1 MIDRRSLVE
10 VGVAMVLRDRFSN
23 EAGRISN
30 SFRTMMNDMNT
41 WNRGIQMSTSNAFE
55 FGKELVGGMAR
66 AYQYSAGV
74 YDQVFLASKMSGAN
88 AAQQA
93 RLMQVAKEV
102 NEVTPLTAADIASGE
117 KYLAMA
123 GNNVEQIERMIGP
136 AAKLA
141 SIFSMPLG
149 QKGGVAD
156 LVTNIMQTFNI
167 PSQNATQVVDQL
179 ATAVTSANI
188 SLTDLAQSFQ
198 YSGAEFRNA
207 KISMGDAAAAIGV
220 LGNQGIQ
227 ASSAGTA
234 LANMMRY
241 LTLSVTGQKKGGG
254 EMLKSLG
261 IDPKTLV
268 DASGNLLRLDKIISI
283 LGDKL
288 RGKRGIDISS
298 ALFNI
303 FGVRGT
309 RAASALLQDYWTGAN
324 KLTELMDKVAGA
336 SGTVENLT
344 QERLQTPAGIIEQF
358 KSNWE
363 NFIVTAGSTLAEVF
377 SPVLKLGSGILKII
391 NSMQETWA
399 GKFLVKVVAT
409 GAVVGTLYQGFK
421 FIQGT
426 IKMISTFQALA
437 TSETNGMAEGMVR
450 TNVQAS
456 ILEGHMRNISA
467 MMMRMTAMQM
477 APGKFFALPMGGT
490 IGKTRKGTV
499 VARDARGRFTS
510 MSTLAGA
517 GVGAAVGS
525 TVTKTA
531 GQQIAKKGARGFG
544 AAVGSTVTKTAGQQI
559 AKKGAMGFGARLLGG
574 RLLGFLGGPWGL
586 LASIAIPALIEVIGG
601 LTNSVDKNTAALTSE
616 ETKASIQ
623 DRNQQAFVDAVRSAI
638 RDGFKDSR
646 INISVDGNEAGD
658 FAPGGQQDF
667 TGISLGLN

>member
-1 MIDRRSLVE
+1 MINSRSLVE
-10 VGVAMVLRDRFSN
+10 VGVAMVLKDRFSN

-41 WNRGIQMSTSNAFE
+41 WNRGIQMSAANAFD
-55 FGKELVGGMAR
+55 FGKELVGGMAK

-102 NEVTPLTAADIASGE
+102 NEVTPLTAKDIASGE
-117 KYLAMA
+117 RYLAMA
-123 GNNVEQIERMIGP
+123 GNNVEQIEKMIGP

-141 SIFSMPLG
+141 SIFSMPVG
-149 QKGGVAD
+149 EKGGVAD
-156 LVTNIMQTFNI
+156 LMTNIMQTFNI

-179 ATAVTSANI
+179 ATAVNSANI

-207 KISMGDAAAAIGV
+207 KIIMGDAAAAIGV

-241 LTLSVTGQKKGGG
+241 LTLSVTGQKKAGST
-254 EMLKSLG
+254 MLKSLG
-261 IDPKTLV
+261 IDPASLV
-268 DASGNLLRLDKIISI
+268 DSQGNLLRLDKIITI

-288 RGKRGIDISS
+288 RGRRGIDISS

-309 RAASALLQDYWTGAN
+309 RAASALLQDYWSGTN
-324 KLTELMDKVAGA
+324 KLTELMDKVNSAK
-336 SGTVENLT
+336 GTVESLT

-363 NFIVTAGSTLAEVF
+363 NFVVTVGSTLAQVF
-377 SPVLKLGSGILKII
+377 NPLLKFGSGLFKII
-391 NSMQETWA
+391 NDIQETWA

-409 GAVVGTLYQGFK
+409 GALVGTLYQGFK
-421 FIQGT
+421 FISGT
-426 IKMISTFQALA
+426 IRMISTFQALA
-437 TSETNGMAEGMVR
+437 TAETEGMAAGMTK
-450 TNVQAS
+450 TNVQAT
-456 ILEGHMRNISA
+456 ILEGHLRNISA
-467 MMMRMTAMQM
+467 MMMRMTALQM

-490 IGKTRKGTV
+490 VGKTKKGTV
-499 VARDARGRFTS
+499 VARDSQGRFTS

-517 GVGAAVGS
+517 GAGAAVGS
-525 TVTKTA
+525 TVTRTA
-531 GQQIAKKGARGFG
+531 GQQVAKRGA
-544 AAVGSTVTKTAGQQI
+544 I
-559 AKKGAMGFGARLLGG
+559 GFGARLLGS
-574 RLLGFLGGPWGL
+574 RLLGFLGGPLGL
-586 LASIAIPALIEVIGG
+586 ALSIGIPLLIEVIGG
-601 LTNSVDKNTAALTSE
+601 LTNSVDKNTEALNSDDN
-616 ETKASIQ
+616 KASIQ
-623 DRNQQAFVDAVRSAI
+623 ERNQQAFVEAVRSAI

-646 INISVDGNEAGD
+646 INISVDGEPVGD
-658 FAPGGQQDF
+658 FAPGNSSDF
-667 TGISLGLN
+667 TGIALGIN

>member
-1 MIDRRSLVE
+1 MINSRSLVE
-10 VGVAMVLRDRFSN
+10 VGVAMVLKDRFSN

-41 WNRGIQMSTSNAFE
+41 WNRGIQMSAANAFD
-55 FGKELVGGMAR
+55 FGKELVGGMAK

-102 NEVTPLTAADIASGE
+102 NEVTPLTAKDIASGE
-117 KYLAMA
+117 RYLAMA
-123 GNNVEQIERMIGP
+123 GNNVEQIEKMIGP

-149 QKGGVAD
+149 EKGGVAD
-156 LVTNIMQTFNI
+156 LMTNIMQTFNI

-241 LTLSVTGQKKGGG
+241 LTLSVTGQKKAGST
-254 EMLKSLG
+254 MLKSLG
-261 IDPKTLV
+261 IDPASLV
-268 DASGNLLRLDKIISI
+268 DSQGNLLRLDKIITM

-288 RGKRGIDISS
+288 RGRRGIDISS

-309 RAASALLQDYWTGAN
+309 RAASALLQDYWSGTN
-324 KLTELMDKVAGA
+324 KLTELMDKVNSAK
-336 SGTVENLT
+336 GTVESLT

-363 NFIVTAGSTLAEVF
+363 NFVVTVGSTLAQVF
-377 SPVLKLGSGILKII
+377 NPLLKFGSGLLKII
-391 NSMQETWA
+391 NDIQETWA

-409 GAVVGTLYQGFK
+409 GALVGTLYQGFK
-421 FIQGT
+421 FISGT
-426 IKMISTFQALA
+426 IRMISTFQALA
-437 TSETNGMAEGMVR
+437 TAETEGMAAGMTK
-450 TNVQAS
+450 TNVQAT
-456 ILEGHMRNISA
+456 ILEGHLRNISA
-467 MMMRMTAMQM
+467 MMMRMTALQM

-490 IGKTRKGTV
+490 VGKTKKGTV
-499 VARDARGRFTS
+499 VARDLQGRFTT

-517 GVGAAVGS
+517 GAGAAVGS
-525 TVTKTA
+525 TVTRTA
-531 GQQIAKKGARGFG
+531 GQQVAKRGA
-544 AAVGSTVTKTAGQQI
+544 I
-559 AKKGAMGFGARLLGG
+559 GFGARLLGS
-574 RLLGFLGGPWGL
+574 RLLGFLGGPLGL
-586 LASIAIPALIEVIGG
+586 ALSIGIPLLIEVIGG
-601 LTNSVDKNTAALTSE
+601 LTSSVDKNTEALNSDDN
-616 ETKASIQ
+616 KASIQ
-623 DRNQQAFVDAVRSAI
+623 ERNQQAFVEAVRSAI

-646 INISVDGNEAGD
+646 INISVDGEPVGD
-658 FAPGGQQDF
+658 FAPGNSSDF
-667 TGISLGLN
+667 TGIALGIN

>member
-1 MIDRRSLVE
+1 MINSRSLVE
-10 VGVAMVLRDRFSN
+10 VGVAMVLKDRFSN

-41 WNRGIQMSTSNAFE
+41 WNRSIQMSAANAFD
-55 FGKELVGGMAR
+55 FGKELVGGMAK

-102 NEVTPLTAADIASGE
+102 NEVTPLTAKDIASGE
-117 KYLAMA
+117 RYLAMA
-123 GNNVEQIERMIGP
+123 GNNVEQIEKMIGP

-149 QKGGVAD
+149 EKGGVAD
-156 LVTNIMQTFNI
+156 LMTNIMQTFNI

-241 LTLSVTGQKKGGG
+241 LTLSVTGQKKAGST
-254 EMLKSLG
+254 MLKSLG
-261 IDPKTLV
+261 IDPASLV
-268 DASGNLLRLDKIISI
+268 DSQGNLLRLDKIITM

-288 RGKRGIDISS
+288 RGRRGIDISS

-309 RAASALLQDYWTGAN
+309 RAASALLQDYWSGTN
-324 KLTELMDKVAGA
+324 KLTELMDKVNSAK
-336 SGTVENLT
+336 GTVESLT

-363 NFIVTAGSTLAEVF
+363 NFVVTVGSTLAQVF
-377 SPVLKLGSGILKII
+377 NPLLKFGSGLLKII
-391 NSMQETWA
+391 NDIQETWA

-409 GAVVGTLYQGFK
+409 GALVGTLYQGFK
-421 FIQGT
+421 FISGT
-426 IKMISTFQALA
+426 IRMISTFQALA
-437 TSETNGMAEGMVR
+437 TAETEGMAAGMTK
-450 TNVQAS
+450 TNVQAT
-456 ILEGHMRNISA
+456 ILEGHLRNISA
-467 MMMRMTAMQM
+467 MMMRMTALQM

-490 IGKTRKGTV
+490 VGKTKKGTV
-499 VARDARGRFTS
+499 VARDSQGRFTS

-517 GVGAAVGS
+517 GAGAAVGS
-525 TVTKTA
+525 TVTRTA
-531 GQQIAKKGARGFG
+531 GQQVAKRGA
-544 AAVGSTVTKTAGQQI
+544 I
-559 AKKGAMGFGARLLGG
+559 GFGARLLGS
-574 RLLGFLGGPWGL
+574 RLLGFLGGPLGL
-586 LASIAIPALIEVIGG
+586 ALSIGIPLLIEVIGG
-601 LTNSVDKNTAALTSE
+601 LTNSVDKNTEALNSDDN
-616 ETKASIQ
+616 KASIQ
-623 DRNQQAFVDAVRSAI
+623 ERNQQAFVEAVRSAI

-646 INISVDGNEAGD
+646 INISVDGEPVGD
-658 FAPGGQQDF
+658 FAPGNSSDF
-667 TGISLGLN
+667 TGIALGIN

>member
-1 MIDRRSLVE
+1 MINSRSLVE
-10 VGVAMVLRDRFSN
+10 VGVAMVLKDRFSN

-41 WNRGIQMSTSNAFE
+41 WNRGIQMSAANAFD
-55 FGKELVGGMAR
+55 FGKELVGGMAK

-102 NEVTPLTAADIASGE
+102 NEVTPLTAKDIASGE
-117 KYLAMA
+117 RYLAMA
-123 GNNVEQIERMIGP
+123 GNNVEQIEKMIGP

-149 QKGGVAD
+149 EKGGVAD
-156 LVTNIMQTFNI
+156 LMTNIMQTFNI

-241 LTLSVTGQKKGGG
+241 LTLSVTGQKKAGST
-254 EMLKSLG
+254 MLKSLG
-261 IDPKTLV
+261 IDPASLV
-268 DASGNLLRLDKIISI
+268 DSQGNLLRLDKIITM

-288 RGKRGIDISS
+288 RGRRGIDISS

-309 RAASALLQDYWTGAN
+309 RAASALLQDYWSGTN
-324 KLTELMDKVAGA
+324 KLTELMDKVNSAK
-336 SGTVENLT
+336 GTVENLT

-363 NFIVTAGSTLAEVF
+363 NFIVTAGSTLAKVF
-377 SPVLKLGSGILKII
+377 NPLLKFGSGLLKII
-391 NSMQETWA
+391 NDIQETWA
-399 GKFLVKVVAT
+399 GKFLVKIVAT
-409 GAVVGTLYQGFK
+409 GALVGTIYQGFK
-421 FIQGT
+421 FISGT
-426 IKMISTFQALA
+426 IRMISTFQALA
-437 TSETNGMAEGMVR
+437 TAETEGMAAGMTK
-450 TNVQAS
+450 TNVQAT
-456 ILEGHMRNISA
+456 ILEGHLRNISA
-467 MMMRMTAMQM
+467 MMMRMTALQM

-490 IGKTRKGTV
+490 VGKTKKGTV
-499 VARDARGRFTS
+499 VARDSQGRFTT

-517 GVGAAVGS
+517 GAGAAVGS
-525 TVTKTA
+525 TVTRTA
-531 GQQIAKKGARGFG
+531 GQQVAKRGA
-544 AAVGSTVTKTAGQQI
+544 I
-559 AKKGAMGFGARLLGG
+559 GFGARLLGS
-574 RLLGFLGGPWGL
+574 RLLGFLGGPLGL
-586 LASIAIPALIEVIGG
+586 ALSIGIPLLIEVIGG
-601 LTNSVDKNTAALTSE
+601 LTNSVDKNTEALNSDDN
-616 ETKASIQ
+616 KASIQ
-623 DRNQQAFVDAVRSAI
+623 ERNQQAFVEAVRSAI

-646 INISVDGNEAGD
+646 INISVDGEPVGD
-658 FAPGGQQDF
+658 FAPGNSSDF
-667 TGISLGLN
+667 TGIALGIN

>member
-1 MIDRRSLVE
+1 
-10 VGVAMVLRDRFSN
+10 MVLKDRFSN

-41 WNRGIQMSTSNAFE
+41 WNRGIQMSAANAFD
-55 FGKELVGGMAR
+55 FGKELVGGMAK

-102 NEVTPLTAADIASGE
+102 NEVTPLTAKDIASGE
-117 KYLAMA
+117 RYLAMA
-123 GNNVEQIERMIGP
+123 GNNVEQIEKMIGP

-149 QKGGVAD
+149 EKGGVAD
-156 LVTNIMQTFNI
+156 LMTNIMQTFNI

-241 LTLSVTGQKKGGG
+241 LTLSVTGQKKAGST
-254 EMLKSLG
+254 MLKSLG
-261 IDPKTLV
+261 IDPASLV
-268 DASGNLLRLDKIISI
+268 DSQGNLLRLDKIITM

-288 RGKRGIDISS
+288 RGRRGIDISS

-309 RAASALLQDYWTGAN
+309 RAASALLQDYWSGTN
-324 KLTELMDKVAGA
+324 KLTELMDKVNSAKD
-336 SGTVENLT
+336 TVESLT

-363 NFIVTAGSTLAEVF
+363 NFVVTVGSTLAQVF
-377 SPVLKLGSGILKII
+377 NPLLKFGSGLLKII
-391 NSMQETWA
+391 NDIQETWA

-409 GAVVGTLYQGFK
+409 GALVGTLYQGFK
-421 FIQGT
+421 FISGT
-426 IKMISTFQALA
+426 IRMISTFQALA
-437 TSETNGMAEGMVR
+437 TAETEGMAAGMTK
-450 TNVQAS
+450 TNVQAT
-456 ILEGHMRNISA
+456 ILEGHLRNISA
-467 MMMRMTAMQM
+467 MMMRMTALQM

-490 IGKTRKGTV
+490 VGKTKKGTV
-499 VARDARGRFTS
+499 VARDSQGRFTS

-517 GVGAAVGS
+517 GAGAAVGS
-525 TVTKTA
+525 TVTRTA
-531 GQQIAKKGARGFG
+531 GQQVAKRGA
-544 AAVGSTVTKTAGQQI
+544 I
-559 AKKGAMGFGARLLGG
+559 GFGARLLGS
-574 RLLGFLGGPWGL
+574 RLLGFLGGPLGL
-586 LASIAIPALIEVIGG
+586 ALSIGIPLLIEVIGG
-601 LTNSVDKNTAALTSE
+601 LTNSVDRNTEALNSDDN
-616 ETKASIQ
+616 KASIQ
-623 DRNQQAFVDAVRSAI
+623 ERNQQAFVEAVRSAI

-646 INISVDGNEAGD
+646 INISVDGEPVGD
-658 FAPGGQQDF
+658 FAPGNSSDF
-667 TGISLGLN
+667 TGIALGIN

>member
-1 MIDRRSLVE
+1 MINSRSLVE
-10 VGVAMVLRDRFSN
+10 VGVAMVLKDRFSN

-41 WNRGIQMSTSNAFE
+41 WNRGIQMSAANAFD
-55 FGKELVGGMAR
+55 FGKELVGGMAK

-102 NEVTPLTAADIASGE
+102 NEVTPLTAKDIASGE
-117 KYLAMA
+117 RYLAMA
-123 GNNVEQIERMIGP
+123 GNNVEQIEKMIGP

-149 QKGGVAD
+149 EKGGVAD
-156 LVTNIMQTFNI
+156 LMTNIMQTFNI

-241 LTLSVTGQKKGGG
+241 LTLSVTGQKKAGST
-254 EMLKSLG
+254 MLKSLG
-261 IDPKTLV
+261 IDPASLV
-268 DASGNLLRLDKIISI
+268 DSQGNLLRLDKIITM

-288 RGKRGIDISS
+288 RGRRGIDISS

-309 RAASALLQDYWTGAN
+309 RAASALLQDYWSGTN
-324 KLTELMDKVAGA
+324 KLTELMDKVNSAK
-336 SGTVENLT
+336 GTVESLT
-344 QERLQTPAGIIEQF
+344 QERLQTPAGIIERF

-363 NFIVTAGSTLAEVF
+363 NFVVTVGSTLAQVF
-377 SPVLKLGSGILKII
+377 NPLLKFGSGLLKII
-391 NSMQETWA
+391 NDIQETWA

-409 GAVVGTLYQGFK
+409 GALVGTIYQGFK
-421 FIQGT
+421 FISGT
-426 IKMISTFQALA
+426 IRMISTFQALA
-437 TSETNGMAEGMVR
+437 TAETEGMAAGMTK
-450 TNVQAS
+450 TNVQAT
-456 ILEGHMRNISA
+456 ILEGHLRNISA
-467 MMMRMTAMQM
+467 MMMRMTALQM

-490 IGKTRKGTV
+490 VGKTKKGTV
-499 VARDARGRFTS
+499 VARDSQGRFTS

-517 GVGAAVGS
+517 GAGAAVGS
-525 TVTKTA
+525 TVTRTA
-531 GQQIAKKGARGFG
+531 GQQVAKRGA
-544 AAVGSTVTKTAGQQI
+544 I
-559 AKKGAMGFGARLLGG
+559 GFGARLLGS
-574 RLLGFLGGPWGL
+574 RLLGFLGGPLGL
-586 LASIAIPALIEVIGG
+586 ALSIGIPLLIEVIGG
-601 LTNSVDKNTAALTSE
+601 LTNSVDKNTEALNSDDN
-616 ETKASIQ
+616 KASIQ
-623 DRNQQAFVDAVRSAI
+623 ERNQQAFVEAVRSAI

-646 INISVDGNEAGD
+646 INISVDGEPVGD
-658 FAPGGQQDF
+658 FAPGNSSDF
-667 TGISLGLN
+667 TGIALGIN

>member
-1 MIDRRSLVE
+1 MINSRSLVE
-10 VGVAMVLRDRFSN
+10 VGVAMVLKDRFSN

-41 WNRGIQMSTSNAFE
+41 WNRGIQMSAANAFD
-55 FGKELVGGMAR
+55 FGKELVGGMAK

-102 NEVTPLTAADIASGE
+102 NEVTPLTAKDIASGE
-117 KYLAMA
+117 RYLAMA
-123 GNNVEQIERMIGP
+123 GNNVEQIEKMVGP

-149 QKGGVAD
+149 EKGGVAD
-156 LVTNIMQTFNI
+156 LMTNIMQTFNI

-241 LTLSVTGQKKGGG
+241 LTLSVTGQKKAGST
-254 EMLKSLG
+254 MLKSLG
-261 IDPKTLV
+261 IDPASLV
-268 DASGNLLRLDKIISI
+268 DSQGNLLRLDKIITM

-288 RGKRGIDISS
+288 RGRRGIDISS

-309 RAASALLQDYWTGAN
+309 RAASALLQDYWSGTN
-324 KLTELMDKVAGA
+324 KLTELMDKVNSAK
-336 SGTVENLT
+336 GTVESLT

-363 NFIVTAGSTLAEVF
+363 NFVVTVGSTLAQVF
-377 SPVLKLGSGILKII
+377 NPLLKFGSGLLKII
-391 NSMQETWA
+391 NDIQETWA

-409 GAVVGTLYQGFK
+409 GALVGTLYQGFK
-421 FIQGT
+421 FISGT
-426 IKMISTFQALA
+426 IRMISTFQALA
-437 TSETNGMAEGMVR
+437 TAETEGMAAGMTK
-450 TNVQAS
+450 TNVQAT
-456 ILEGHMRNISA
+456 ILEGHLRNISA
-467 MMMRMTAMQM
+467 MMMRMTALQM

-490 IGKTRKGTV
+490 VGKTKKGTV
-499 VARDARGRFTS
+499 VARDSQGRFTS

-517 GVGAAVGS
+517 GAGAAVGS
-525 TVTKTA
+525 TVTRTA
-531 GQQIAKKGARGFG
+531 GQQVAKRGA
-544 AAVGSTVTKTAGQQI
+544 I
-559 AKKGAMGFGARLLGG
+559 GFGARLLGS
-574 RLLGFLGGPWGL
+574 RLLGFLGGPLGL
-586 LASIAIPALIEVIGG
+586 ALSIGIPLLIEVIGS
-601 LTNSVDKNTAALTSE
+601 LTSSVDKNTEALNSDDN
-616 ETKASIQ
+616 KASIQ
-623 DRNQQAFVDAVRSAI
+623 ERNQQAFVEAVRSAI

-646 INISVDGNEAGD
+646 INISVDGEPVGD
-658 FAPGGQQDF
+658 FAPGNSSDF
-667 TGISLGLN
+667 TGIALGIN

>member
-117 KYLAMA
+117 RYLAMA

-149 QKGGVAD
+149 GKGGVAD
-156 LVTNIMQTFNI
+156 LMTNIMQTFNI

-241 LTLSVTGQKKGGG
+241 LTLSVTGQKRGGS

-261 IDPKTLV
+261 IDPASLV
-268 DASGNLLRLDKIISI
+268 DASGNLLRLDKIITI

-324 KLTELMDKVAGA
+324 KLTELMDKVGAA

-344 QERLQTPAGIIEQF
+344 QERLQQTPAGIIEQF

-377 SPVLKLGSGILKII
+377 NPVLKLGSRILGII

-409 GAVVGTLYQGFK
+409 GAVIGTIYQGFK

-426 IKMISTFQALA
+426 IRMISTFQALA
-437 TSETNGMAEGMVR
+437 TTETNGMAEGMAR

-531 GQQIAKKGARGFG
+531 GQQIAKKGA
-544 AAVGSTVTKTAGQQI
+544 
-559 AKKGAMGFGARLLGG
+559 MGFGARLLGG
-574 RLLGFLGGPWGL
+574 RLLGFSGGPWGL

>member
-1 MIDRRSLVE
+1 MINSRSLVE
-10 VGVAMVLRDRFSN
+10 VGVAMVLKDRFSN

-41 WNRGIQMSTSNAFE
+41 WNRGIQMSAANAFD
-55 FGKELVGGMAR
+55 FGKELVGGMAK

-88 AAQQA
+88 AAQQV

-102 NEVTPLTAADIASGE
+102 NEVLPLTAKDIASGE

-123 GNNVEQIERMIGP
+123 GNNVEQIEKMIGP

-149 QKGGVAD
+149 EKGGVAD
-156 LVTNIMQTFNI
+156 LMTNIMQTFNI

-241 LTLSVTGQKKGGG
+241 LTLSVTGQKKAGST
-254 EMLKSLG
+254 MLKSLG
-261 IDPKTLV
+261 IDPASLV
-268 DASGNLLRLDKIISI
+268 DSQGNLLRLDKIITM

-288 RGKRGIDISS
+288 RGRRGIDISS

-309 RAASALLQDYWTGAN
+309 RAASALLQDYWSGTN
-324 KLTELMDKVAGA
+324 KLTELMDKVNSAK
-336 SGTVENLT
+336 GTVESLT

-363 NFIVTAGSTLAEVF
+363 NFVVTVGSTLAQVF
-377 SPVLKLGSGILKII
+377 NPLLKFGSGLLKII
-391 NSMQETWA
+391 NDIQETWA

-409 GAVVGTLYQGFK
+409 GALVGTLYQGFK
-421 FIQGT
+421 FISGT
-426 IKMISTFQALA
+426 IRMISTFQALA
-437 TSETNGMAEGMVR
+437 TAETEGMAAGMTK
-450 TNVQAS
+450 TNVQAT
-456 ILEGHMRNISA
+456 ILEGHLRNISA
-467 MMMRMTAMQM
+467 MMMRMTALQM

-490 IGKTRKGTV
+490 VGKTKKGTV
-499 VARDARGRFTS
+499 VARDSQGRFTS

-517 GVGAAVGS
+517 GAGAAVGS
-525 TVTKTA
+525 TVTRTA
-531 GQQIAKKGARGFG
+531 GQQVAKRGA
-544 AAVGSTVTKTAGQQI
+544 I
-559 AKKGAMGFGARLLGG
+559 GFGARLLGS
-574 RLLGFLGGPWGL
+574 RLLGFLGGPLGL
-586 LASIAIPALIEVIGG
+586 ALSIGIPLLIEVIGG
-601 LTNSVDKNTAALTSE
+601 LTNSVDKNTEALNSDDN
-616 ETKASIQ
+616 KASIQ
-623 DRNQQAFVDAVRSAI
+623 ERNQQAFVEAVRSAI

-646 INISVDGNEAGD
+646 INISVDGEPVGD
-658 FAPGGQQDF
+658 FAPGNSSDF
-667 TGISLGLN
+667 TGIALGIN

>member
-1 MIDRRSLVE
+1 MINSRSLVE
-10 VGVAMVLRDRFSN
+10 VGVAMVLKDRFSN

-41 WNRGIQMSTSNAFE
+41 WNRGIQMSAANAFD
-55 FGKELVGGMAR
+55 FGKELVGGMAK

-102 NEVTPLTAADIASGE
+102 NEVTPLTAKDIASGE
-117 KYLAMA
+117 RYLAMA
-123 GNNVEQIERMIGP
+123 GNNVEQIEKMIGP

-149 QKGGVAD
+149 EKGGVAD
-156 LVTNIMQTFNI
+156 LMTNIMQTFNI

-241 LTLSVTGQKKGGG
+241 LTLSVTGQKKAGST
-254 EMLKSLG
+254 MLKSLG
-261 IDPKTLV
+261 IDPASLV
-268 DASGNLLRLDKIISI
+268 DSQGNLLRLDKIITM

-288 RGKRGIDISS
+288 RGRRGIDISS

-309 RAASALLQDYWTGAN
+309 RAASALLQDYWSGTN
-324 KLTELMDKVAGA
+324 KLTELMNKVNSAK
-336 SGTVENLT
+336 GTVESLT

-363 NFIVTAGSTLAEVF
+363 NFVVTVGSTLAQVF
-377 SPVLKLGSGILKII
+377 NPLLKFGSGLFKII
-391 NSMQETWA
+391 NDIQETWA

-409 GAVVGTLYQGFK
+409 GALVGTLYQGFK
-421 FIQGT
+421 FISGT
-426 IKMISTFQALA
+426 IRMISTFQALA
-437 TSETNGMAEGMVR
+437 TAETEGMAAGMTK
-450 TNVQAS
+450 TNVQAT
-456 ILEGHMRNISA
+456 ILEGHLRNISA
-467 MMMRMTAMQM
+467 MMMRMTALQM

-490 IGKTRKGTV
+490 VGKTKKGTV
-499 VARDARGRFTS
+499 VARDSQGRFTS

-517 GVGAAVGS
+517 GAGAAVGS
-525 TVTKTA
+525 TVTRTA
-531 GQQIAKKGARGFG
+531 GQQVAKRGA
-544 AAVGSTVTKTAGQQI
+544 I
-559 AKKGAMGFGARLLGG
+559 GFGARLLGS
-574 RLLGFLGGPWGL
+574 RLLGFLGGPLGL
-586 LASIAIPALIEVIGG
+586 ALSIGIPLLIEVIGG
-601 LTNSVDKNTAALTSE
+601 LTNSVDKNTEALNSDDN
-616 ETKASIQ
+616 KASIQ
-623 DRNQQAFVDAVRSAI
+623 ERNQQAFVEAVRSAI

-646 INISVDGNEAGD
+646 INISVDGEPVGD
-658 FAPGGQQDF
+658 FAPGNSSDF
-667 TGISLGLN
+667 TGIALGIN

>member
-117 KYLAMA
+117 RYLAMA

-156 LVTNIMQTFNI
+156 LMTNIMQTFNI

-336 SGTVENLT
+336 NGTVENLT
-344 QERLQTPAGIIEQF
+344 QERLKTPAGIIEQF

-377 SPVLKLGSGILKII
+377 SPILKLGSGILKII

-437 TSETNGMAEGMVR
+437 TSETKGMAEGMVR

-456 ILEGHMRNISA
+456 ILEGHLRNISA
-467 MMMRMTAMQM
+467 MMMKMTAMQM
-477 APGKFFALPMGGT
+477 APGKFFALPMGGV
-490 IGKTRKGTV
+490 IGKTRKGIV
-499 VARDARGRFTS
+499 VARDARRFTS

-525 TVTKTA
+525 N
-531 GQQIAKKGARGFG
+531 I
-544 AAVGSTVTKTAGQQI
+544 TKTAGQQI

-586 LASIAIPALIEVIGG
+586 LASIVIPALIEVIGG
-601 LTNSVDKNTAALTSE
+601 LTSSVDNNTAALNSE
-616 ETKASIQ
+616 KTKASIQ
-623 DRNQQAFVDAVRSAI
+623 DRNQQAFIDAVRGAI
-638 RDGFKDSR
+638 RDGFNDSR

>member
-1 MIDRRSLVE
+1 MINSRSLVE
-10 VGVAMVLRDRFSN
+10 VGVAMVLKDRFSN

-41 WNRGIQMSTSNAFE
+41 WNRGIQMSAANAFD
-55 FGKELVGGMAR
+55 FGKELVGGMAK

-74 YDQVFLASKMSGAN
+74 YDQVFLASKVSGAN

-102 NEVTPLTAADIASGE
+102 NEVTPLTAKDIASGE
-117 KYLAMA
+117 RYLAMA
-123 GNNVEQIERMIGP
+123 GNNVEQIENMIGP

-149 QKGGVAD
+149 EKGGVAD
-156 LVTNIMQTFNI
+156 LMTNIMQTFNI

-179 ATAVTSANI
+179 ATAVNSANI

-207 KISMGDAAAAIGV
+207 KISIGDAAAAIGV

-241 LTLSVTGQKKGGG
+241 LTLSVTGQKKAGST
-254 EMLKSLG
+254 MLKSLG
-261 IDPKTLV
+261 IDPASLV
-268 DASGNLLRLDKIISI
+268 DSQGNLLRLDKIITM

-288 RGKRGIDISS
+288 RGRRGIDISS

-309 RAASALLQDYWTGAN
+309 RAASALLQDYWSGTN
-324 KLTELMDKVAGA
+324 KLTKLMDKVNSAK
-336 SGTVENLT
+336 GTVESLA

-363 NFIVTAGSTLAEVF
+363 NFVVTVGSTLAQVF
-377 SPVLKLGSGILKII
+377 NPLLKFGSGLLKII
-391 NSMQETWA
+391 NDIQETWA

-409 GAVVGTLYQGFK
+409 GALVGTLYQGFK
-421 FIQGT
+421 FISGT
-426 IKMISTFQALA
+426 IRMISTFQALA
-437 TSETNGMAEGMVR
+437 TAETEGMAAGMTK
-450 TNVQAS
+450 TNVQAT
-456 ILEGHMRNISA
+456 ILEGHLRNISA
-467 MMMRMTAMQM
+467 MMMRMTALQM

-499 VARDARGRFTS
+499 VARDSQGRFTS

-517 GVGAAVGS
+517 GV
-525 TVTKTA
+525 
-531 GQQIAKKGARGFG
+531 G

>member
-1 MIDRRSLVE
+1 MINSRSLVE
-10 VGVAMVLRDRFSN
+10 VGVAMVLKDRFSN

-41 WNRGIQMSTSNAFE
+41 WNRGIQMSAANAFD
-55 FGKELVGGMAR
+55 FGKELVGGMAK

-88 AAQQA
+88 AAQQV

-102 NEVTPLTAADIASGE
+102 NEVLPLTAKDIASGE

-123 GNNVEQIERMIGP
+123 GNNVEQIEKMIGP

-149 QKGGVAD
+149 EKGGVAD
-156 LVTNIMQTFNI
+156 LMTNIMQTFNI

-241 LTLSVTGQKKGGG
+241 LTLSVTGQKKAGST
-254 EMLKSLG
+254 MLKSLG
-261 IDPKTLV
+261 IDPASLV
-268 DASGNLLRLDKIISI
+268 DSQGNLLRLDKIITM

-288 RGKRGIDISS
+288 RGRRGIDISS

-309 RAASALLQDYWTGAN
+309 RAASALLQDYWSGTN
-324 KLTELMDKVAGA
+324 KLTELMDKVNSAK
-336 SGTVENLT
+336 GTVESLT

-363 NFIVTAGSTLAEVF
+363 NFVVTVGSTLAQVF
-377 SPVLKLGSGILKII
+377 NPLLKFGSGLFKII
-391 NSMQETWA
+391 NGIQETWA

-409 GAVVGTLYQGFK
+409 GALVGTLYQGFK
-421 FIQGT
+421 FISGT
-426 IKMISTFQALA
+426 IRMISTFQALA
-437 TSETNGMAEGMVR
+437 TAETEGMAAGMTK
-450 TNVQAS
+450 TNVQAT
-456 ILEGHMRNISA
+456 ILEGHLRNISA
-467 MMMRMTAMQM
+467 MMMRMTALQM

-490 IGKTRKGTV
+490 VGKTKKGTV
-499 VARDARGRFTS
+499 VARDSQGRFTS

-517 GVGAAVGS
+517 GAGAAVGS
-525 TVTKTA
+525 TVTRTA
-531 GQQIAKKGARGFG
+531 GQQVAKRGA
-544 AAVGSTVTKTAGQQI
+544 I
-559 AKKGAMGFGARLLGG
+559 GFGARLLGS
-574 RLLGFLGGPWGL
+574 RLLGFLGGPLGL
-586 LASIAIPALIEVIGG
+586 ALSIGIPLLIEVIGS
-601 LTNSVDKNTAALTSE
+601 LTSSVDKNTEALNSDDN
-616 ETKASIQ
+616 KASIQ
-623 DRNQQAFVDAVRSAI
+623 ERNQQAFVEAVRSAI

-646 INISVDGNEAGD
+646 INISVDGEPVGD
-658 FAPGGQQDF
+658 FAPGNSSDF
-667 TGISLGLN
+667 TGIALGIN

>member
-1 MIDRRSLVE
+1 MINSRSLVE
-10 VGVAMVLRDRFSN
+10 VGVAMVLKDRFSN

-41 WNRGIQMSTSNAFE
+41 WNRGIQMSAANAFD
-55 FGKELVGGMAR
+55 FGKELVGGMAK

-102 NEVTPLTAADIASGE
+102 NEVTPITAKDIASGE
-117 KYLAMA
+117 RYLAMA
-123 GNNVEQIERMIGP
+123 GNNVEQIEKMIGP

-149 QKGGVAD
+149 EKGGVAD
-156 LVTNIMQTFNI
+156 LMTNIMQTFNI

-241 LTLSVTGQKKGGG
+241 LTLSVTGQKKAGST
-254 EMLKSLG
+254 MLKSLG
-261 IDPKTLV
+261 IDPASLV
-268 DASGNLLRLDKIISI
+268 DSQGNLLRLDKIITM

-288 RGKRGIDISS
+288 RGRRGIDISS

-309 RAASALLQDYWTGAN
+309 RAASALLQDYWSGTN
-324 KLTELMDKVAGA
+324 KLAELMDKVNSAK
-336 SGTVENLT
+336 GTVESLT

-363 NFIVTAGSTLAEVF
+363 NFVVTVGSTLAQVF
-377 SPVLKLGSGILKII
+377 NPLLKFGSGLLKII
-391 NSMQETWA
+391 NDIQETWA

-409 GAVVGTLYQGFK
+409 GALVGTLYQGFK
-421 FIQGT
+421 FISGT
-426 IKMISTFQALA
+426 IRMISTFQALA
-437 TSETNGMAEGMVR
+437 TAETEGMAAGMTK
-450 TNVQAS
+450 TNVQAT
-456 ILEGHMRNISA
+456 ILEGHLRNISA
-467 MMMRMTAMQM
+467 MMMRITALQM

-490 IGKTRKGTV
+490 VGKTKKGTV
-499 VARDARGRFTS
+499 VARDSQGRFTT

-517 GVGAAVGS
+517 GAGAAVGS
-525 TVTKTA
+525 TVTRTA
-531 GQQIAKKGARGFG
+531 GQQ
-544 AAVGSTVTKTAGQQI
+544 VTKR
-559 AKKGAMGFGARLLGG
+559 GAIGFGARLLGS
-574 RLLGFLGGPWGL
+574 RLLGFLGGPLGL
-586 LASIAIPALIEVIGG
+586 ALSIGIPLLIEVIGG
-601 LTNSVDKNTAALTSE
+601 LTSSVDKNTEALNSDDN
-616 ETKASIQ
+616 KASIQ
-623 DRNQQAFVDAVRSAI
+623 ERNQQAFVEAVRSAI

-646 INISVDGNEAGD
+646 INISVDGEPVGD
-658 FAPGGQQDF
+658 FAPGNSSDF
-667 TGISLGLN
+667 TGIALGIN

>member
-1 MIDRRSLVE
+1 MINSRSLVE
-10 VGVAMVLRDRFSN
+10 VGVAMVLKDRFSN

-41 WNRGIQMSTSNAFE
+41 WNRGIQMSAANAFD
-55 FGKELVGGMAR
+55 FGKELVGGMAK

-102 NEVTPLTAADIASGE
+102 NEVTPLTAKDIASGE
-117 KYLAMA
+117 RYLAMA
-123 GNNVEQIERMIGP
+123 GNNVEQIEKMIGP

-149 QKGGVAD
+149 EKGGVAD
-156 LVTNIMQTFNI
+156 LMTNIMQTFNI

-241 LTLSVTGQKKGGG
+241 LTLSVTGQKKTGST
-254 EMLKSLG
+254 MLKSLG
-261 IDPKTLV
+261 IDPASLV
-268 DASGNLLRLDKIISI
+268 DSQGNLLRLDKIITM

-288 RGKRGIDISS
+288 RGRRGIDISS

-309 RAASALLQDYWTGAN
+309 RAASALLQDYWSGTN
-324 KLTELMDKVAGA
+324 KLTELMDKVNSAK
-336 SGTVENLT
+336 GTVESLT

-363 NFIVTAGSTLAEVF
+363 NFVVTVGSTLTQVF
-377 SPVLKLGSGILKII
+377 NPLLKFGSGLLKII
-391 NSMQETWA
+391 NDIQETWA

-409 GAVVGTLYQGFK
+409 GALVGTLYQGFK
-421 FIQGT
+421 FISGT
-426 IKMISTFQALA
+426 IRMISTFQALA
-437 TSETNGMAEGMVR
+437 TAETEGMAAGMTK
-450 TNVQAS
+450 TNVQAT
-456 ILEGHMRNISA
+456 ILEGHLRNISA
-467 MMMRMTAMQM
+467 MMMRMTALQM

-490 IGKTRKGTV
+490 VGKTKKGTV
-499 VARDARGRFTS
+499 VARDSQGRFTS

-517 GVGAAVGS
+517 GAGAAVGS
-525 TVTKTA
+525 TVTRTA
-531 GQQIAKKGARGFG
+531 GQQVAKRGA
-544 AAVGSTVTKTAGQQI
+544 I
-559 AKKGAMGFGARLLGG
+559 GFGARLLGS
-574 RLLGFLGGPWGL
+574 RLLGFLGGPLGL
-586 LASIAIPALIEVIGG
+586 ALSIGIPLLIEVIGG
-601 LTNSVDKNTAALTSE
+601 LTNSVDKNTEALNSDDN
-616 ETKASIQ
+616 KASIQ
-623 DRNQQAFVDAVRSAI
+623 ERNQQAFVEAVRSAI

-646 INISVDGNEAGD
+646 INISVDGEPVGD
-658 FAPGGQQDF
+658 FAPGNSSDF
-667 TGISLGLN
+667 TGIALGIN

>member
-1 MIDRRSLVE
+1 MINSRSLVE
-10 VGVAMVLRDRFSN
+10 VGVAMVLKDRFSN

-41 WNRGIQMSTSNAFE
+41 WNRGIQMSAANAFD
-55 FGKELVGGMAR
+55 FGKELVGGMAK

-102 NEVTPLTAADIASGE
+102 NEVTPLTAKDIASGE
-117 KYLAMA
+117 RYLAMA
-123 GNNVEQIERMIGP
+123 GNNVEQIEKMIGP

-149 QKGGVAD
+149 EKGGVAD
-156 LVTNIMQTFNI
+156 LMTNIMQTFNI

-241 LTLSVTGQKKGGG
+241 LTLSVTGQKKAGST
-254 EMLKSLG
+254 MLKSLG
-261 IDPKTLV
+261 IDPASLV
-268 DASGNLLRLDKIISI
+268 DSQGNLLRLDKIITM

-288 RGKRGIDISS
+288 RGRRGIDVSS

-309 RAASALLQDYWTGAN
+309 RAASALLQDYWSGTN
-324 KLTELMDKVAGA
+324 KLTELMDKVNSAK
-336 SGTVENLT
+336 GTVESLT

-363 NFIVTAGSTLAEVF
+363 NFVVTVGSTLAQVF
-377 SPVLKLGSGILKII
+377 NPLLKFGSGLLKII
-391 NSMQETWA
+391 NDIQETWA

-409 GAVVGTLYQGFK
+409 GALVGTLYQGFK
-421 FIQGT
+421 FISGT
-426 IKMISTFQALA
+426 IRMISTFQALA
-437 TSETNGMAEGMVR
+437 TAETEGMAAGMTK
-450 TNVQAS
+450 TNVQAT
-456 ILEGHMRNISA
+456 ILEGHLRNISA
-467 MMMRMTAMQM
+467 MMMRMTALQM

-490 IGKTRKGTV
+490 VGKTKKGTV
-499 VARDARGRFTS
+499 VARDSQGRFTT

-517 GVGAAVGS
+517 GAGAAVGS
-525 TVTKTA
+525 TVTRTA
-531 GQQIAKKGARGFG
+531 GQQVAKRGA
-544 AAVGSTVTKTAGQQI
+544 I
-559 AKKGAMGFGARLLGG
+559 GFGARLLGS
-574 RLLGFLGGPWGL
+574 RLLGFLGGPLGL
-586 LASIAIPALIEVIGG
+586 ALSIGIPLLIEVIGG
-601 LTNSVDKNTAALTSE
+601 LTNSVDKNTEALNSDDN
-616 ETKASIQ
+616 KASIQ
-623 DRNQQAFVDAVRSAI
+623 ERNQQAFVEAVRSAI
-638 RDGFKDSR
+638 REGFKDSR
-646 INISVDGNEAGD
+646 INISVDGEPVGD
-658 FAPGGQQDF
+658 FAPGNSSDF
-667 TGISLGLN
+667 TGIALGIN

>member
-117 KYLAMA
+117 RYLAMA

-149 QKGGVAD
+149 GKGGVAD
-156 LVTNIMQTFNI
+156 LMTNIMQTFNI
-167 PSQNATQVVDQL
+167 PLQNATQVVDQL

-234 LANMMRY
+234 LANMIRY
-241 LTLSVTGQKKGGG
+241 LQLSLADQKKKGFSA
-254 EMLKSLG
+254 LTSLG
-261 IDPKTLV
+261 LSPQDFF
-268 DASGNLLRLDKIISI
+268 DAEGNLIRLDKVYRKF
-283 LGDKL
+283 GE
-288 RGKRGIDISS
+288 
-298 ALFNI
+298 ALMNKPLLERTKAFYNI

-309 RAASALLQDYWTGAN
+309 RDISNQIRNMMAGSDKMTKILEQYDKNSGIVEQV
-324 KLTELMDKVAGA
+324 TE
-336 SGTVENLT
+336 
-344 QERLQTPAGIIEQF
+344 ERLKTPQGIIEAF
-358 KSNWE
+358 KSNFE
-363 NFIVTAGSTLAEVF
+363 NLVVNIGSTLADVF
-377 SPVLKLGSGILKII
+377 NPILTVFTKISQWVQGI
-391 NSMQETWA
+391 A
-399 GKFLVKVVAT
+399 
-409 GAVVGTLYQGFK
+409 
-421 FIQGT
+421 
-426 IKMISTFQALA
+426 
-437 TSETNGMAEGMVR
+437 
-450 TNVQAS
+450 
-456 ILEGHMRNISA
+456 
-467 MMMRMTAMQM
+467 
-477 APGKFFALPMGGT
+477 GT
-490 IGKTRKGTV
+490 IGGQIVVKALAWGSITALVVNGYRYLAATGRMLSTYMQQTNTQSQATASGVSKSAAAAAVLETRLIHITQIMREQYYLQKAMAFGWTAGPRGGWYGPDGKRIRKFGIPGPTLGGLGGGTTKPPTPTAGPA
-499 VARDARGRFTS
+499 VARLG
-510 MSTLAGA
+510 M
-517 GVGAAVGS
+517 
-525 TVTKTA
+525 
-531 GQQIAKKGARGFG
+531 KGIF
-544 AAVGSTVTKTAGQQI
+544 
-559 AKKGAMGFGARLLGG
+559 G
-574 RLLGFLGGPWGL
+574 RLAGFLGGPWGM
-586 LASIAIPALIEVIGG
+586 AIGIALPLVADYLPRLIDS
-601 LTNSVDKNTAALTSE
+601 LNKNTDSNLSKETLTSDEYLTEKMARAIRAALLNDKPNGTVNI
-616 ETKASIQ
+616 TI
-623 DRNQQAFVDAVRSAI
+623 
-638 RDGFKDSR
+638 DGAPVG
-646 INISVDGNEAGD
+646 SV
-658 FAPGGQQDF
+658 APGE
-667 TGISLGLN
+667 TLGVNYATQIGLIP

>member
-1 MIDRRSLVE
+1 MINSRSLVE
-10 VGVAMVLRDRFSN
+10 VGVAMVLKDRFSN

-41 WNRGIQMSTSNAFE
+41 WNRGIQMSAANAFD
-55 FGKELVGGMAR
+55 FGKELVGGMAK

-102 NEVTPLTAADIASGE
+102 NEVTPLTAKDIASGE
-117 KYLAMA
+117 RYLAMA
-123 GNNVEQIERMIGP
+123 GNNVEQIEKMIGP

-141 SIFSMPLG
+141 SIFNMPLG
-149 QKGGVAD
+149 EKGGVAD
-156 LVTNIMQTFNI
+156 LMTNIMQNFNI

-207 KISMGDAAAAIGV
+207 KISMGDAAAAVGV

-241 LTLSVTGQKKGGG
+241 LTLSVTGQKKAGST
-254 EMLKSLG
+254 MLKSLG
-261 IDPKTLV
+261 IDPASLV
-268 DASGNLLRLDKIISI
+268 DSQGNLLRLDKIITI

-288 RGKRGIDISS
+288 RGRRGIDISS

-309 RAASALLQDYWTGAN
+309 RAASALLQDYWSGTN
-324 KLTELMDKVAGA
+324 KLTELMDKVNSAK
-336 SGTVENLT
+336 GTVESLT

-363 NFIVTAGSTLAEVF
+363 NFVVTVGSTLAQVF
-377 SPVLKLGSGILKII
+377 NPLLKFGSGLFKII
-391 NSMQETWA
+391 NDIQETWA

-409 GAVVGTLYQGFK
+409 GALVGTLYQGFK
-421 FIQGT
+421 FISGT
-426 IKMISTFQALA
+426 IRMISTFQALA
-437 TSETNGMAEGMVR
+437 TAETEGMAAGMTK
-450 TNVQAS
+450 TNVQAT
-456 ILEGHMRNISA
+456 ILEGHLRNISA
-467 MMMRMTAMQM
+467 MMMRMTALQM

-490 IGKTRKGTV
+490 VGKTKKGTV
-499 VARDARGRFTS
+499 VARDSQGRFTS

-517 GVGAAVGS
+517 GAGAAVGS
-525 TVTKTA
+525 TVTRTA
-531 GQQIAKKGARGFG
+531 GQQVAKRGA
-544 AAVGSTVTKTAGQQI
+544 I
-559 AKKGAMGFGARLLGG
+559 GFGARLLGS
-574 RLLGFLGGPWGL
+574 RLLGFLGGPLGL
-586 LASIAIPALIEVIGG
+586 ALSIGIPLLIEVIGS
-601 LTNSVDKNTAALTSE
+601 LTNSVDKNTEALNSDDN
-616 ETKASIQ
+616 KASIQ
-623 DRNQQAFVDAVRSAI
+623 ERNQQAFVEAVRSAI

-646 INISVDGNEAGD
+646 INISVDGEPVGD
-658 FAPGGQQDF
+658 FAPGNSSDF
-667 TGISLGLN
+667 TGIALGIN

>member
-1 MIDRRSLVE
+1 MINSRSLVE
-10 VGVAMVLRDRFSN
+10 VGVAMVLKDRFSN

-41 WNRGIQMSTSNAFE
+41 WNRGIQMSAANAFD
-55 FGKELVGGMAR
+55 FGKELVGGMAK

-102 NEVTPLTAADIASGE
+102 NEVTPLTAKDIASGE
-117 KYLAMA
+117 RYLAMA
-123 GNNVEQIERMIGP
+123 GNNVEQIEKMIGP

-149 QKGGVAD
+149 EKGGVAD
-156 LVTNIMQTFNI
+156 LMTNIMQTFNI

-179 ATAVTSANI
+179 ATAVNSANI

-241 LTLSVTGQKKGGG
+241 LTLSVTGQKKAGST
-254 EMLKSLG
+254 MLKSLG
-261 IDPKTLV
+261 IDPASLV
-268 DASGNLLRLDKIISI
+268 DSQGNLLRLDKIITM

-288 RGKRGIDISS
+288 RGRRGIDISS

-309 RAASALLQDYWTGAN
+309 RAASALLQDYWSGTN
-324 KLTELMDKVAGA
+324 KLTELMDKVNSAK
-336 SGTVENLT
+336 GTVESLA

-363 NFIVTAGSTLAEVF
+363 NFVVTVGSTLAQVF
-377 SPVLKLGSGILKII
+377 NPLLKFGSGLLKII
-391 NSMQETWA
+391 NDIQETWA

-409 GAVVGTLYQGFK
+409 GALVGTLYQGFK
-421 FIQGT
+421 FISGT
-426 IKMISTFQALA
+426 IRMISTFQALA
-437 TSETNGMAEGMVR
+437 TAETEGMAVGMTK
-450 TNVQAS
+450 TNVQAT
-456 ILEGHMRNISA
+456 ILEGHLRNISA
-467 MMMRMTAMQM
+467 MMMRMTALQM

-490 IGKTRKGTV
+490 VGKTKKGTV
-499 VARDARGRFTS
+499 VARDSQGRFTS

-517 GVGAAVGS
+517 GAGAAVGS
-525 TVTKTA
+525 TVTRTA
-531 GQQIAKKGARGFG
+531 GQQVAKRGA
-544 AAVGSTVTKTAGQQI
+544 I
-559 AKKGAMGFGARLLGG
+559 GFGARLLGS
-574 RLLGFLGGPWGL
+574 RLLGFLGGPLGL
-586 LASIAIPALIEVIGG
+586 ALSIGIPLLIEVIGG
-601 LTNSVDKNTAALTSE
+601 LTNSVDKNTEALNSDDN
-616 ETKASIQ
+616 KASIQ
-623 DRNQQAFVDAVRSAI
+623 ERNQQAFVEAVRSAI

-646 INISVDGNEAGD
+646 INISVDGEPVGD
-658 FAPGGQQDF
+658 FAPGNSSDF
-667 TGISLGLN
+667 TGIALGIN

>member
-1 MIDRRSLVE
+1 MINSRSLVE
-10 VGVAMVLRDRFSN
+10 VGVAMVLKDRFSN

-41 WNRGIQMSTSNAFE
+41 WNRGIQMSAANAFD
-55 FGKELVGGMAR
+55 FGKELVGGMAK

-88 AAQQA
+88 AAQQV

-102 NEVTPLTAADIASGE
+102 NEVLPLTAKDIASGE

-123 GNNVEQIERMIGP
+123 GNNVEQIEKMIGP

-149 QKGGVAD
+149 EKGGVAD
-156 LVTNIMQTFNI
+156 LMTNIMQTFNI

-241 LTLSVTGQKKGGG
+241 LTLSVTGQKKTGST
-254 EMLKSLG
+254 MLKSLG
-261 IDPKTLV
+261 IDPASLV
-268 DASGNLLRLDKIISI
+268 DSQGNLLRLDKIITM

-288 RGKRGIDISS
+288 RGRRGIDISS

-309 RAASALLQDYWTGAN
+309 RAASALLQDYWSGTN
-324 KLTELMDKVAGA
+324 KLTELMDKVNSAK
-336 SGTVENLT
+336 GTVESLT

-363 NFIVTAGSTLAEVF
+363 NFVVTVGSTLAQVF
-377 SPVLKLGSGILKII
+377 NPLLKFGSGLLKII
-391 NSMQETWA
+391 NDIQETWA

-409 GAVVGTLYQGFK
+409 GALVGTLYQGFK
-421 FIQGT
+421 FISGT
-426 IKMISTFQALA
+426 IRMISTFQALA
-437 TSETNGMAEGMVR
+437 TAETEGMAAGMTK
-450 TNVQAS
+450 TNVQAT
-456 ILEGHMRNISA
+456 ILEGHLRNISA
-467 MMMRMTAMQM
+467 MMMRMTALQM

-490 IGKTRKGTV
+490 VGKTKKGTV

-517 GVGAAVGS
+517 GV
-525 TVTKTA
+525 
-531 GQQIAKKGARGFG
+531 G

>member
-1 MIDRRSLVE
+1 MINSRSLVE
-10 VGVAMVLRDRFSN
+10 VGVAMVLKDRFSN

-41 WNRGIQMSTSNAFE
+41 WNRGIQMSAANAFD
-55 FGKELVGGMAR
+55 FGKELVGGMAK

-88 AAQQA
+88 AAQQV

-102 NEVTPLTAADIASGE
+102 NEVLPLTAKDIASGE

-123 GNNVEQIERMIGP
+123 GNNVEQIEKMIGP

-149 QKGGVAD
+149 EKGGVAD
-156 LVTNIMQTFNI
+156 LMTNIMQTFNI

-241 LTLSVTGQKKGGG
+241 LTLSVTGQKKAGST
-254 EMLKSLG
+254 MLKSLG
-261 IDPKTLV
+261 IDPASLV
-268 DASGNLLRLDKIISI
+268 DSQGNLLRLDKIITM

-288 RGKRGIDISS
+288 RGRRGIDISS

-309 RAASALLQDYWTGAN
+309 KAASALLQDYWSGTN
-324 KLTELMDKVAGA
+324 KLTELMDKVNSAK
-336 SGTVENLT
+336 GTVESLT

-363 NFIVTAGSTLAEVF
+363 NFVVTVGSTLAQVF
-377 SPVLKLGSGILKII
+377 NPLLKFGSGLFKII
-391 NSMQETWA
+391 NDIQETWA

-409 GAVVGTLYQGFK
+409 GALVGTLYQGFK
-421 FIQGT
+421 FISGT
-426 IKMISTFQALA
+426 IRMISTFQALA
-437 TSETNGMAEGMVR
+437 TAETEGMAAGMTK
-450 TNVQAS
+450 TNVQAT
-456 ILEGHMRNISA
+456 ILEGHLRNISA
-467 MMMRMTAMQM
+467 MMMRMTALQM

-490 IGKTRKGTV
+490 VGKTKKGTV
-499 VARDARGRFTS
+499 VARDSQGRFTS

-517 GVGAAVGS
+517 GAGAAVGS
-525 TVTKTA
+525 TVTRTA
-531 GQQIAKKGARGFG
+531 GQQVAKRGA
-544 AAVGSTVTKTAGQQI
+544 I
-559 AKKGAMGFGARLLGG
+559 GFGARLLGS
-574 RLLGFLGGPWGL
+574 RLLGFLGGPLGL
-586 LASIAIPALIEVIGG
+586 ALSIGIPLLIEVIGS
-601 LTNSVDKNTAALTSE
+601 LTSSVDKNTEALNSDDN
-616 ETKASIQ
+616 KASIQ
-623 DRNQQAFVDAVRSAI
+623 ERNQQAFVEAVRSAI

-646 INISVDGNEAGD
+646 INISVDGEPVGD
-658 FAPGGQQDF
+658 FAPGNSSDF
-667 TGISLGLN
+667 TGIALGIN

>member
-1 MIDRRSLVE
+1 MINSRSLVE
-10 VGVAMVLRDRFSN
+10 VGVAMVLKDRFSN

-41 WNRGIQMSTSNAFE
+41 WNRGIQMSAANAFD
-55 FGKELVGGMAR
+55 FGKELVGGMAK

-74 YDQVFLASKMSGAN
+74 YDQVFLASKISGAN

-102 NEVTPLTAADIASGE
+102 NEVTPLTAKDIASGE
-117 KYLAMA
+117 RYLAMA
-123 GNNVEQIERMIGP
+123 GNNVEQIEKMIGP

-149 QKGGVAD
+149 EKGGVAD
-156 LVTNIMQTFNI
+156 LMTNIMQTFNI

-179 ATAVTSANI
+179 ATAVNSANI

-241 LTLSVTGQKKGGG
+241 LTLSVTGQKKAGST
-254 EMLKSLG
+254 MLKSLG
-261 IDPKTLV
+261 IDP
-268 DASGNLLRLDKIISI
+268 ASLMDSQGNLLRLDKIITM

-288 RGKRGIDISS
+288 RGRRGIDISS

-309 RAASALLQDYWTGAN
+309 RAASALLQDYWSGTN
-324 KLTELMDKVAGA
+324 KLTELMDKVNSAK
-336 SGTVENLT
+336 GTVESLA
-344 QERLQTPAGIIEQF
+344 QERLQTSAGIIEQF

-363 NFIVTAGSTLAEVF
+363 NFVVTVGSTLAQVF
-377 SPVLKLGSGILKII
+377 NPLLKFGSGLLKII
-391 NSMQETWA
+391 NDIQETWA

-409 GAVVGTLYQGFK
+409 GALVGTLYQGFK
-421 FIQGT
+421 FISGT
-426 IKMISTFQALA
+426 IRMISTFQALA
-437 TSETNGMAEGMVR
+437 TAETEGMAAGMTK
-450 TNVQAS
+450 TNVQAT
-456 ILEGHMRNISA
+456 ILEGHLRNISA
-467 MMMRMTAMQM
+467 MMMRMTALQM

-490 IGKTRKGTV
+490 VGKTKKGTV
-499 VARDARGRFTS
+499 VARDSQGRFTS

-517 GVGAAVGS
+517 GAGAAVGS
-525 TVTKTA
+525 TVTRTA
-531 GQQIAKKGARGFG
+531 GQQVAKRGA
-544 AAVGSTVTKTAGQQI
+544 I
-559 AKKGAMGFGARLLGG
+559 GFGARLLGS
-574 RLLGFLGGPWGL
+574 RLLGFLGGPLGL
-586 LASIAIPALIEVIGG
+586 ALSIGIPLLIEVIGG
-601 LTNSVDKNTAALTSE
+601 LTNSVDKNTEALNSDDN
-616 ETKASIQ
+616 KASIQ
-623 DRNQQAFVDAVRSAI
+623 ERNQQAFVEAVRSAI

-646 INISVDGNEAGD
+646 INISVDGEPVGD
-658 FAPGGQQDF
+658 FAPGNSSDF
-667 TGISLGLN
+667 TGIALGIN

>member
-1 MIDRRSLVE
+1 
-10 VGVAMVLRDRFSN
+10 MVLKDRFSN

-41 WNRGIQMSTSNAFE
+41 WNRGIQMSAANAFD
-55 FGKELVGGMAR
+55 FGKELVGGMAK

-88 AAQQA
+88 AAQQV

-102 NEVTPLTAADIASGE
+102 NEVLPLTAKDIASGE

-123 GNNVEQIERMIGP
+123 GNNIEQIEKMIGP

-149 QKGGVAD
+149 EKGGVAD
-156 LVTNIMQTFNI
+156 LMTNIMQTFNI

-241 LTLSVTGQKKGGG
+241 LTLSVTGQKKAGST
-254 EMLKSLG
+254 MLKSLG
-261 IDPKTLV
+261 IDPASLV
-268 DASGNLLRLDKIISI
+268 DSQGNLLRLDKIITM

-288 RGKRGIDISS
+288 RGRRGIDISS

-309 RAASALLQDYWTGAN
+309 RAASALLQDYWSGTN
-324 KLTELMDKVAGA
+324 KLTELMDKVNSAK
-336 SGTVENLT
+336 GTVESLT

-363 NFIVTAGSTLAEVF
+363 NFVVTVGSTLAQVF
-377 SPVLKLGSGILKII
+377 NPLLKFGSGLLKII
-391 NSMQETWA
+391 NDIQETWA

-409 GAVVGTLYQGFK
+409 GALVGTLYQGFK
-421 FIQGT
+421 FISGT
-426 IKMISTFQALA
+426 IRMISTFQALA
-437 TSETNGMAEGMVR
+437 TAETEGMAAGMTK
-450 TNVQAS
+450 TNVQAT
-456 ILEGHMRNISA
+456 ILEGHLRNISA
-467 MMMRMTAMQM
+467 MMMRMTALQM

-490 IGKTRKGTV
+490 VGKTKKGTV
-499 VARDARGRFTS
+499 VARDSQGRFTS

-517 GVGAAVGS
+517 GAGAAVGS
-525 TVTKTA
+525 TVTRTA
-531 GQQIAKKGARGFG
+531 GQQVAKRGA
-544 AAVGSTVTKTAGQQI
+544 I
-559 AKKGAMGFGARLLGG
+559 GFGARLLGS
-574 RLLGFLGGPWGL
+574 RLLGFLGGPLGL
-586 LASIAIPALIEVIGG
+586 ALSIGIPLLIEVIGG
-601 LTNSVDKNTAALTSE
+601 LTNSVDKNTEALNSDDN
-616 ETKASIQ
+616 KASIQ
-623 DRNQQAFVDAVRSAI
+623 ERNQQAFVEAVRSAI

-646 INISVDGNEAGD
+646 INISVDGEPVGD
-658 FAPGGQQDF
+658 FAPGNSSDF
-667 TGISLGLN
+667 TGIALGIN

>member
-1 MIDRRSLVE
+1 MINSRSLVE
-10 VGVAMVLRDRFSN
+10 VGVAMVLKDRFSN

-41 WNRGIQMSTSNAFE
+41 WNRGIQMSAANAFD
-55 FGKELVGGMAR
+55 FGKELVGGMAK

-102 NEVTPLTAADIASGE
+102 NEVTPLTAKDIASGE
-117 KYLAMA
+117 RYLAMA
-123 GNNVEQIERMIGP
+123 GNNVEQIEKMIGP

-149 QKGGVAD
+149 EKGGVAD
-156 LVTNIMQTFNI
+156 LMTNIMQTFNI

-241 LTLSVTGQKKGGG
+241 LTLSVTGQKKAGST
-254 EMLKSLG
+254 MLKSLG
-261 IDPKTLV
+261 IDPASLV
-268 DASGNLLRLDKIISI
+268 DSQGNLLRLDKIITM

-288 RGKRGIDISS
+288 RGRRGIDISS

-309 RAASALLQDYWTGAN
+309 RAASALLQDYWSGTN
-324 KLTELMDKVAGA
+324 KLTELMDKVNSAKD
-336 SGTVENLT
+336 TVESLT

-363 NFIVTAGSTLAEVF
+363 NFVVTVGSTLAQVF
-377 SPVLKLGSGILKII
+377 NPLLKFGSGLLKII
-391 NSMQETWA
+391 NDIQETWA

-409 GAVVGTLYQGFK
+409 GALVGTLYQGFK
-421 FIQGT
+421 FISGT
-426 IKMISTFQALA
+426 IRMISTFQALA
-437 TSETNGMAEGMVR
+437 TAETEGMAAGMTK
-450 TNVQAS
+450 TNVQAT
-456 ILEGHMRNISA
+456 ILEGHLRNISA
-467 MMMRMTAMQM
+467 MMMRMTALQM
-477 APGKFFALPMGGT
+477 APGKFFTLPMGGT
-490 IGKTRKGTV
+490 VGKTKKGTV
-499 VARDARGRFTS
+499 VARDSQGRFTS

-517 GVGAAVGS
+517 GAGAAVGS
-525 TVTKTA
+525 TVTRTA
-531 GQQIAKKGARGFG
+531 GQQVAKRGA
-544 AAVGSTVTKTAGQQI
+544 I
-559 AKKGAMGFGARLLGG
+559 GFGARLLGS
-574 RLLGFLGGPWGL
+574 RLLGFLGGPLGL
-586 LASIAIPALIEVIGG
+586 ALSIGIPLLIEVIGG
-601 LTNSVDKNTAALTSE
+601 LTSSVDKNTEALNSDDN
-616 ETKASIQ
+616 KASIQ
-623 DRNQQAFVDAVRSAI
+623 ERNQQAFVEAVRSAI

-646 INISVDGNEAGD
+646 INISVDGEPVGD
-658 FAPGGQQDF
+658 FAPGNSSDF
-667 TGISLGLN
+667 TGIALGIN

>member
-149 QKGGVAD
+149 EKGGVAD
-156 LVTNIMQTFNI
+156 LMTNIMQTFNI

-261 IDPKTLV
+261 IDPKSLV
-268 DASGNLLRLDKIISI
+268 DASGNLLRLDKLISI
-283 LGDKL
+283 LGEKL
-288 RGKRGIDISS
+288 RGKSGIGVSS

-309 RAASALLQDYWTGAN
+309 RAASALLQDYWSGAN

-336 SGTVENLT
+336 NGTVENLT

-377 SPVLKLGSGILKII
+377 SPILKLGSGILKII
-391 NSMQETWA
+391 NSIQETWA

-409 GAVVGTLYQGFK
+409 GAIVGTLYQGFK

-426 IKMISTFQALA
+426 IKMIGTFQALA
-437 TSETNGMAEGMVR
+437 TAETEGMADGMTR
-450 TNVQAS
+450 SLLSAQA
-456 ILEGHMRNISA
+456 LERHLANISVIMATIATSNMAAGGA
-467 MMMRMTAMQM
+467 MFLGNGLKQTKGKNGQM
-477 APGKFFALPMGGT
+477 YYYQNGKRISQKAYSELLMG
-490 IGKTRKGTV
+490 
-499 VARDARGRFTS
+499 
-510 MSTLAGA
+510 AGA
-517 GVGAAVGS
+517 
-525 TVTKTA
+525 
-531 GQQIAKKGARGFG
+531 G

-601 LTNSVDKNTAALTSE
+601 LTSSVDNNTAALNSE

-623 DRNQQAFVDAVRSAI
+623 DRNQQAFIDAVRGAI

>member
-1 MIDRRSLVE
+1 MINSRSLVE
-10 VGVAMVLRDRFSN
+10 VGVAMVLKDRFSN

-41 WNRGIQMSTSNAFE
+41 WNRGIQMSAANAFD
-55 FGKELVGGMAR
+55 FGKELVGGMAK

-102 NEVTPLTAADIASGE
+102 NEVTPLTAKDIASGE
-117 KYLAMA
+117 RYLAMA
-123 GNNVEQIERMIGP
+123 GNNVEQIEKMIGP

-149 QKGGVAD
+149 EKGGVAD
-156 LVTNIMQTFNI
+156 LMTNIMQTFNI

-241 LTLSVTGQKKGGG
+241 LTLSVTGQKKAGST
-254 EMLKSLG
+254 MLKSLG
-261 IDPKTLV
+261 IDPASLV
-268 DASGNLLRLDKIISI
+268 DSQGNLLRLDKIITM

-288 RGKRGIDISS
+288 RGRRGIDISS

-309 RAASALLQDYWTGAN
+309 RAASALLQDYWSGTN
-324 KLTELMDKVAGA
+324 KLTELMDKVNSAK
-336 SGTVENLT
+336 GTVESLT

-363 NFIVTAGSTLAEVF
+363 NFVVTVGSTLAQVF
-377 SPVLKLGSGILKII
+377 NPLLKFGSGLLKII
-391 NSMQETWA
+391 NDIQETWA

-409 GAVVGTLYQGFK
+409 GALVGTLYQGFK
-421 FIQGT
+421 FISGT
-426 IKMISTFQALA
+426 IRMISTFQALA
-437 TSETNGMAEGMVR
+437 TAETEGMAAGMTK
-450 TNVQAS
+450 TNVQAT
-456 ILEGHMRNISA
+456 ILEGHLRNISA
-467 MMMRMTAMQM
+467 MMMRMTALQM
-477 APGKFFALPMGGT
+477 APGKFFALPMEGT
-490 IGKTRKGTV
+490 VGKTKKGTV
-499 VARDARGRFTS
+499 VARDSQGRFTS

-517 GVGAAVGS
+517 GAGAAVGS
-525 TVTKTA
+525 TVTRTA
-531 GQQIAKKGARGFG
+531 GQQVAKRGA
-544 AAVGSTVTKTAGQQI
+544 I
-559 AKKGAMGFGARLLGG
+559 GFGARLLGS
-574 RLLGFLGGPWGL
+574 RLLGFLGGPLGL
-586 LASIAIPALIEVIGG
+586 ALSIGIPLLIEVIGG
-601 LTNSVDKNTAALTSE
+601 LTNSVDKNTEALNSDDN
-616 ETKASIQ
+616 KASIQ
-623 DRNQQAFVDAVRSAI
+623 ERNQQAFVEAVRSAI

-646 INISVDGNEAGD
+646 INISVDGEPVGD
-658 FAPGGQQDF
+658 FAPGNSSDF
-667 TGISLGLN
+667 TGIALGIN

>member
-1 MIDRRSLVE
+1 MINSRSLVE
-10 VGVAMVLRDRFSN
+10 VGVAMVLKDRFSN

-41 WNRGIQMSTSNAFE
+41 WNRGIQMSAANAFD
-55 FGKELVGGMAR
+55 FGKELVGGMAK

-102 NEVTPLTAADIASGE
+102 NEVTPLTAKDIASGE
-117 KYLAMA
+117 RYLAMA
-123 GNNVEQIERMIGP
+123 GNNVEQIEKMIGP

-141 SIFSMPLG
+141 SIFNMPLG
-149 QKGGVAD
+149 EKGGVAD
-156 LVTNIMQTFNI
+156 LMTNIMQTFNI

-241 LTLSVTGQKKGGG
+241 LTLSVTGQKKAGST
-254 EMLKSLG
+254 MLKSLG
-261 IDPKTLV
+261 IDPASLV
-268 DASGNLLRLDKIISI
+268 DSQGNLLRLDKIITM

-288 RGKRGIDISS
+288 RGRRGIDISS

-309 RAASALLQDYWTGAN
+309 RAASALLQDYWSGTN
-324 KLTELMDKVAGA
+324 KLTELMDKVNSAK
-336 SGTVENLT
+336 GTVESLT

-363 NFIVTAGSTLAEVF
+363 NFVVTVGSTLAQVF
-377 SPVLKLGSGILKII
+377 NPLLKFGSGLLKII
-391 NSMQETWA
+391 NDIQETWA

-409 GAVVGTLYQGFK
+409 GALVGTLYQGFK
-421 FIQGT
+421 FISGT
-426 IKMISTFQALA
+426 IRMISTFQALA
-437 TSETNGMAEGMVR
+437 TAETEGMAAGMTK
-450 TNVQAS
+450 TNVQAT
-456 ILEGHMRNISA
+456 ILEGHLRNISA
-467 MMMRMTAMQM
+467 MMMRMTALQM

-490 IGKTRKGTV
+490 VGKTKKGTV
-499 VARDARGRFTS
+499 VARDSQGRFTS

-517 GVGAAVGS
+517 GAGAAVGS
-525 TVTKTA
+525 TVTRTA
-531 GQQIAKKGARGFG
+531 GQQVAKRGA
-544 AAVGSTVTKTAGQQI
+544 I
-559 AKKGAMGFGARLLGG
+559 GFGARLLGS
-574 RLLGFLGGPWGL
+574 RLLGFLGGPLGL
-586 LASIAIPALIEVIGG
+586 ALSIGIPLLIEVIGG
-601 LTNSVDKNTAALTSE
+601 LTNSVDKNTEALNSDDN
-616 ETKASIQ
+616 KASIQ
-623 DRNQQAFVDAVRSAI
+623 ERNQQAFVEAVRSAI

-646 INISVDGNEAGD
+646 INISVDGEPVGD
-658 FAPGGQQDF
+658 FAPGNSSDF
-667 TGISLGLN
+667 TGIALGIN

>member
-1 MIDRRSLVE
+1 MINSRSLVE
-10 VGVAMVLRDRFSN
+10 VGVAMVLKDRFSN

-41 WNRGIQMSTSNAFE
+41 WNRGIQMSAANAFD
-55 FGKELVGGMAR
+55 FGKELVGGMAK

-102 NEVTPLTAADIASGE
+102 NEVTPLTAKDIASGE
-117 KYLAMA
+117 RYLAMA
-123 GNNVEQIERMIGP
+123 GNNVEQIEKMIGP

-149 QKGGVAD
+149 EKGGVAD
-156 LVTNIMQTFNI
+156 LMTNIMQTFNM

-241 LTLSVTGQKKGGG
+241 LTLSVTGQKKAGSS
-254 EMLKSLG
+254 MLKSLG
-261 IDPKTLV
+261 IDPASLV
-268 DASGNLLRLDKIISI
+268 DSQGNLLRLDKIITM

-288 RGKRGIDISS
+288 RGRRGIDISS

-309 RAASALLQDYWTGAN
+309 RAASALLQDYWSGTN
-324 KLTELMDKVAGA
+324 KLTELMDKVNSAK
-336 SGTVENLT
+336 GTVESLT

-363 NFIVTAGSTLAEVF
+363 NFVVTVGSTLAQVF
-377 SPVLKLGSGILKII
+377 SPILKLGSGLLKII
-391 NSMQETWA
+391 NDIQETWA

-409 GAVVGTLYQGFK
+409 GAIVGTIYQGFK
-421 FIQGT
+421 FISGT
-426 IKMISTFQALA
+426 IRMISTFQALA
-437 TSETNGMAEGMVR
+437 TAETEGMAAGMTK

-456 ILEGHMRNISA
+456 ILEGHLRNISA
-467 MMMRMTAMQM
+467 MMMRMTALQM

-490 IGKTRKGTV
+490 IGKTKKGTV
-499 VARDARGRFTS
+499 VARDSQGRFTS

-517 GVGAAVGS
+517 GAGAAVGS
-525 TVTKTA
+525 TVTRTA
-531 GQQIAKKGARGFG
+531 GQQVANRGA
-544 AAVGSTVTKTAGQQI
+544 I
-559 AKKGAMGFGARLLGG
+559 GFGARLLGS
-574 RLLGFLGGPWGL
+574 RLLGFLGGPLGL
-586 LASIAIPALIEVIGG
+586 ALSIGIPLLIEVIGG
-601 LTNSVDKNTAALTSE
+601 LTNSVDKNTEALNSDDN
-616 ETKASIQ
+616 KASIQ
-623 DRNQQAFVDAVRSAI
+623 ERNQQAFVEAVRSAI

-646 INISVDGNEAGD
+646 INISVDGEPVGD
-658 FAPGGQQDF
+658 FAPGNSSDF
-667 TGISLGLN
+667 TGIALGIN

>member
-1 MIDRRSLVE
+1 MINSRSLVE
-10 VGVAMVLRDRFSN
+10 VGVAMVLKDRFSN

-41 WNRGIQMSTSNAFE
+41 WNRSIQMSAANAFD
-55 FGKELVGGMAR
+55 FGKELVGGMAK

-102 NEVTPLTAADIASGE
+102 NEVTPLTAKDIASGE
-117 KYLAMA
+117 RYLAMA
-123 GNNVEQIERMIGP
+123 GNNVEQIEKMIGP

-141 SIFSMPLG
+141 SIFSIPLG
-149 QKGGVAD
+149 EKGGVAD
-156 LVTNIMQTFNI
+156 LMTNIMQTFNI

-241 LTLSVTGQKKGGG
+241 LTLSVTGQKKAGST
-254 EMLKSLG
+254 MLKSLG
-261 IDPKTLV
+261 IDPASLV
-268 DASGNLLRLDKIISI
+268 DSQGNLLRLDKIITM

-288 RGKRGIDISS
+288 RGRRGIDISS

-309 RAASALLQDYWTGAN
+309 RAASALLQDYWSGTN
-324 KLTELMDKVAGA
+324 KLTELMDKVNSAK
-336 SGTVENLT
+336 GTVESLT

-363 NFIVTAGSTLAEVF
+363 NFVVTVGSTLAQVF
-377 SPVLKLGSGILKII
+377 NPLLKFGSGLFKII
-391 NSMQETWA
+391 NDIQETWA

-409 GAVVGTLYQGFK
+409 GALVGTIYQGFK
-421 FIQGT
+421 FISGT
-426 IKMISTFQALA
+426 IRMISTFQALA
-437 TSETNGMAEGMVR
+437 TAETEGMAAGMTK
-450 TNVQAS
+450 TNVQAT
-456 ILEGHMRNISA
+456 ILEGHLRNISA
-467 MMMRMTAMQM
+467 MMMRMTALQM

-490 IGKTRKGTV
+490 VGKTKKGTV
-499 VARDARGRFTS
+499 VARDSQGRFTS

-517 GVGAAVGS
+517 GAGAAVGS
-525 TVTKTA
+525 TVTRTA
-531 GQQIAKKGARGFG
+531 GQQVAKRGA
-544 AAVGSTVTKTAGQQI
+544 I
-559 AKKGAMGFGARLLGG
+559 GFGARLLGS
-574 RLLGFLGGPWGL
+574 RLLGFLGGPLGL
-586 LASIAIPALIEVIGG
+586 ALSIGIPLLIEVIGG
-601 LTNSVDKNTAALTSE
+601 LTNSVDKNTEALNSDDN
-616 ETKASIQ
+616 KASIQ
-623 DRNQQAFVDAVRSAI
+623 ERNQQAFVEAVRSAI

-646 INISVDGNEAGD
+646 INISVDGEPVGD
-658 FAPGGQQDF
+658 FAPGNSSDF
-667 TGISLGLN
+667 TGIALGIN

>member
-1 MIDRRSLVE
+1 MINSRSLVE
-10 VGVAMVLRDRFSN
+10 VGVAMVLKDRFSN

-41 WNRGIQMSTSNAFE
+41 WNRGIQMSAANAFD
-55 FGKELVGGMAR
+55 FGKELVGGMAK

-102 NEVTPLTAADIASGE
+102 NEVTPLTAKDIASGE
-117 KYLAMA
+117 RYLAMA
-123 GNNVEQIERMIGP
+123 GNNVEQIEKMIGP

-141 SIFSMPLG
+141 SIFSMPVG
-149 QKGGVAD
+149 EKGGVAD
-156 LVTNIMQTFNI
+156 LMTNIMQTFNI

-179 ATAVTSANI
+179 ATAVNSANI
-188 SLTDLAQSFQ
+188 SLIDLAQSFQ

-241 LTLSVTGQKKGGG
+241 LTLSVTGQKKAGST
-254 EMLKSLG
+254 MLKSLG
-261 IDPKTLV
+261 IDPASLV
-268 DASGNLLRLDKIISI
+268 DSQGNLLRLDKIITM

-288 RGKRGIDISS
+288 RGRRGIDISS

-309 RAASALLQDYWTGAN
+309 RAASALLQDYWSGTN
-324 KLTELMDKVAGA
+324 KLTELMDKVNSAK
-336 SGTVENLT
+336 GTVESLT

-363 NFIVTAGSTLAEVF
+363 NFVVTVGSTLAQVF
-377 SPVLKLGSGILKII
+377 NPLLKFGSGLLKII
-391 NSMQETWA
+391 NDIQETWA

-409 GAVVGTLYQGFK
+409 GALVGTLYQGFK
-421 FIQGT
+421 FISGT
-426 IKMISTFQALA
+426 IRMISTFQALA
-437 TSETNGMAEGMVR
+437 TAETEGMAAGMTK
-450 TNVQAS
+450 TNVQAT
-456 ILEGHMRNISA
+456 ILEGHLRNISA
-467 MMMRMTAMQM
+467 MMMRMTALQM

-490 IGKTRKGTV
+490 VGKTKKGTV
-499 VARDARGRFTS
+499 VARDSQGRFTS

-517 GVGAAVGS
+517 GAGAAVGS
-525 TVTKTA
+525 TVTRTA
-531 GQQIAKKGARGFG
+531 GQQVAKRGA
-544 AAVGSTVTKTAGQQI
+544 I
-559 AKKGAMGFGARLLGG
+559 GFGARLLGS
-574 RLLGFLGGPWGL
+574 RLLGFLGGPLGL
-586 LASIAIPALIEVIGG
+586 ALSIGIPLLIEVIGG
-601 LTNSVDKNTAALTSE
+601 LTNSVDKNTEALNSDDN
-616 ETKASIQ
+616 KASIQ
-623 DRNQQAFVDAVRSAI
+623 ERNQQAFVEAVRSAI

-646 INISVDGNEAGD
+646 INISVDGEPVGD
-658 FAPGGQQDF
+658 FAPGNSSDF
-667 TGISLGLN
+667 TGIALGIN

>member
-1 MIDRRSLVE
+1 MINSRSLVE
-10 VGVAMVLRDRFSN
+10 VGVAMVLKDRFSN

-41 WNRGIQMSTSNAFE
+41 WNRGIQMSAANAFD
-55 FGKELVGGMAR
+55 FGKELVGGMAK

-88 AAQQA
+88 AAQQT

-102 NEVTPLTAADIASGE
+102 NEVTPLTAKDIASGE
-117 KYLAMA
+117 RYLAMA
-123 GNNVEQIERMIGP
+123 GNNVEQIEKMIGP

-149 QKGGVAD
+149 EKGGVAD
-156 LVTNIMQTFNI
+156 LMTNIMQTFNI

-241 LTLSVTGQKKGGG
+241 LTLSVTGQKKAGST
-254 EMLKSLG
+254 MLKSLG
-261 IDPKTLV
+261 IDPASLV
-268 DASGNLLRLDKIISI
+268 DSQGNLLRLDKIITM

-288 RGKRGIDISS
+288 RGRRGIDISS
-298 ALFNI
+298 ALFNV

-309 RAASALLQDYWTGAN
+309 RAASALLQDYWSGTN
-324 KLTELMDKVAGA
+324 KLTELMDKVNSAK
-336 SGTVENLT
+336 GTVESLT

-363 NFIVTAGSTLAEVF
+363 NFVVTVGSTLAQVF
-377 SPVLKLGSGILKII
+377 NPLLKFGSGLLKII
-391 NSMQETWA
+391 NDIQETWA

-409 GAVVGTLYQGFK
+409 GALVGTLYQGFK
-421 FIQGT
+421 FISGT
-426 IKMISTFQALA
+426 IRMISTFQALA
-437 TSETNGMAEGMVR
+437 TAETEGMAAGMTK
-450 TNVQAS
+450 TNVQAT
-456 ILEGHMRNISA
+456 ILEGHLRNISA
-467 MMMRMTAMQM
+467 MMMRMTALQM

-490 IGKTRKGTV
+490 VGKTKKGTV
-499 VARDARGRFTS
+499 VARDSQGVFTS

-517 GVGAAVGS
+517 GAGAAVGS
-525 TVTKTA
+525 TVTRTA
-531 GQQIAKKGARGFG
+531 GQQVAKRGA
-544 AAVGSTVTKTAGQQI
+544 I
-559 AKKGAMGFGARLLGG
+559 GFGARLLGS
-574 RLLGFLGGPWGL
+574 RLLGFLGGPLGL
-586 LASIAIPALIEVIGG
+586 ALSIGIPLLIEVIGG
-601 LTNSVDKNTAALTSE
+601 LTNSVDKNTEALNSDDN
-616 ETKASIQ
+616 KASIQ
-623 DRNQQAFVDAVRSAI
+623 ERNQQAFVEAVRSAI

-646 INISVDGNEAGD
+646 INISVDGEPVGD
-658 FAPGGQQDF
+658 FAPGNSSDF
-667 TGISLGLN
+667 TGIALGIN

>member
-1 MIDRRSLVE
+1 MINSRSLVE
-10 VGVAMVLRDRFSN
+10 VGVAMVLKDRFSN

-41 WNRGIQMSTSNAFE
+41 WNRGIQMSAANAFD
-55 FGKELVGGMAR
+55 FGKELVGGMAK

-102 NEVTPLTAADIASGE
+102 NEVTPLTAKDIASGE
-117 KYLAMA
+117 RYLAMA
-123 GNNVEQIERMIGP
+123 GNNVEQIEKMIGP

-149 QKGGVAD
+149 EKGGVAD
-156 LVTNIMQTFNI
+156 LMTNIMQTFNI

-241 LTLSVTGQKKGGG
+241 LTLSVTGQKKAGST
-254 EMLKSLG
+254 MLKSLG
-261 IDPKTLV
+261 IDPASLV
-268 DASGNLLRLDKIISI
+268 DSQGNLLRLDKIITM

-288 RGKRGIDISS
+288 RGRRGIDISS

-309 RAASALLQDYWTGAN
+309 RAASALLQDYWSGTN
-324 KLTELMDKVAGA
+324 KLAELMDKVNSAK
-336 SGTVENLT
+336 GTVESLT

-363 NFIVTAGSTLAEVF
+363 NFVVTVGSTLAQVF
-377 SPVLKLGSGILKII
+377 NPLLKFGSGLLKII
-391 NSMQETWA
+391 NDIQETWA

-409 GAVVGTLYQGFK
+409 GALVGTLYQGFK
-421 FIQGT
+421 FISGT
-426 IKMISTFQALA
+426 IRMISTFQALA
-437 TSETNGMAEGMVR
+437 TAETEGMAAGMTK
-450 TNVQAS
+450 TNVQAT
-456 ILEGHMRNISA
+456 ILEGHLRNISA
-467 MMMRMTAMQM
+467 MMMRMTALQM

-490 IGKTRKGTV
+490 VGKTKKGTV
-499 VARDARGRFTS
+499 VARDSQGRFTS

-517 GVGAAVGS
+517 GAGAAVGS
-525 TVTKTA
+525 TVTRTA
-531 GQQIAKKGARGFG
+531 GQQVAKRGA
-544 AAVGSTVTKTAGQQI
+544 I
-559 AKKGAMGFGARLLGG
+559 GFGARLLGS
-574 RLLGFLGGPWGL
+574 RLLGFLGGPLGL
-586 LASIAIPALIEVIGG
+586 ALSIGIPLLIEVIGG
-601 LTNSVDKNTAALTSE
+601 LTNSVDKNTEALNSDDN
-616 ETKASIQ
+616 KASIQ
-623 DRNQQAFVDAVRSAI
+623 ERNQQAFVEAVRSAI

-646 INISVDGNEAGD
+646 INISVDGEPVGD
-658 FAPGGQQDF
+658 FAPGNSSDF
-667 TGISLGLN
+667 TGIALGIN

>member
-1 MIDRRSLVE
+1 MINSRSLVE
-10 VGVAMVLRDRFSN
+10 VGVAMVLKDRFSN

-41 WNRGIQMSTSNAFE
+41 WNRGIQMSAANAFD
-55 FGKELVGGMAR
+55 FGKELVGGMAK

-102 NEVTPLTAADIASGE
+102 NEVTPLTAKDIASGE
-117 KYLAMA
+117 RYLAMA
-123 GNNVEQIERMIGP
+123 GNNVEQIEKMIGP

-149 QKGGVAD
+149 EKGGVAD
-156 LVTNIMQTFNI
+156 LMTNIMQTFNI

-179 ATAVTSANI
+179 ATAVNSANI

-241 LTLSVTGQKKGGG
+241 LTLSVTGQKKAGST
-254 EMLKSLG
+254 MLKSLG
-261 IDPKTLV
+261 IDPASLV
-268 DASGNLLRLDKIISI
+268 DSQGNLLRLDKIITM

-288 RGKRGIDISS
+288 RGRRGIDISS

-309 RAASALLQDYWTGAN
+309 RAASALLHDYWSGTN
-324 KLTELMDKVAGA
+324 KLTELMDKVNSAK
-336 SGTVENLT
+336 GTVESLA

-363 NFIVTAGSTLAEVF
+363 NFVVTVGSTLAQVF
-377 SPVLKLGSGILKII
+377 NPLLKFGSGLLKII
-391 NSMQETWA
+391 NDIQETWA

-409 GAVVGTLYQGFK
+409 GALVGTLYQGFK
-421 FIQGT
+421 FISGT
-426 IKMISTFQALA
+426 IRMISTFQALA
-437 TSETNGMAEGMVR
+437 TAETEGMAAGMTK
-450 TNVQAS
+450 TNVQAT
-456 ILEGHMRNISA
+456 ILEGHLRNISA
-467 MMMRMTAMQM
+467 MMMRMTALQM

-490 IGKTRKGTV
+490 VGKTKKGTV
-499 VARDARGRFTS
+499 VARDSQGRFTS

-517 GVGAAVGS
+517 GAGAAVGS
-525 TVTKTA
+525 TVTRTA
-531 GQQIAKKGARGFG
+531 GQQVAKRGA
-544 AAVGSTVTKTAGQQI
+544 I
-559 AKKGAMGFGARLLGG
+559 GFGARLLGS
-574 RLLGFLGGPWGL
+574 RLLGFLGGPLGL
-586 LASIAIPALIEVIGG
+586 ALSIGIPLLIEVIGS
-601 LTNSVDKNTAALTSE
+601 LTSSVDKNTEALNSDDN
-616 ETKASIQ
+616 KASIQ
-623 DRNQQAFVDAVRSAI
+623 ERNQQAFVEAVRSAI

-646 INISVDGNEAGD
+646 INISVDGEPVGD
-658 FAPGGQQDF
+658 FAPGNSSDF
-667 TGISLGLN
+667 TGIALGIN

>member
-1 MIDRRSLVE
+1 MINSRSLVE
-10 VGVAMVLRDRFSN
+10 VGVAMVLKDRFSN

-41 WNRGIQMSTSNAFE
+41 WNRGIQMSAANAFD
-55 FGKELVGGMAR
+55 FGKELVGGMAK

-102 NEVTPLTAADIASGE
+102 NEVTPLTAKDIASGE
-117 KYLAMA
+117 RYLAMA
-123 GNNVEQIERMIGP
+123 GNNVEQIEKMIGP

-141 SIFSMPLG
+141 SIFSMPVG
-149 QKGGVAD
+149 EKGGVAD
-156 LVTNIMQTFNI
+156 LMTNIMQTFNI

-179 ATAVTSANI
+179 ATAVNSANI

-241 LTLSVTGQKKGGG
+241 LTLSVTGQKKAGST
-254 EMLKSLG
+254 MLKSLG
-261 IDPKTLV
+261 IDPASLV
-268 DASGNLLRLDKIISI
+268 DSQGNLLRLDKIITM

-288 RGKRGIDISS
+288 RGRRGIDISS

-309 RAASALLQDYWTGAN
+309 RAASALLQDYWSGTN
-324 KLTELMDKVAGA
+324 KLTELMDKVNSAK
-336 SGTVENLT
+336 GTVESLT

-363 NFIVTAGSTLAEVF
+363 NFVVTVGSTLAQVF
-377 SPVLKLGSGILKII
+377 NPLLKFGSGLLRII
-391 NSMQETWA
+391 NDIQETWA

-409 GAVVGTLYQGFK
+409 GALVGTLYQGFK
-421 FIQGT
+421 FISGT
-426 IKMISTFQALA
+426 IRMISTFQALA
-437 TSETNGMAEGMVR
+437 TAETEGMAAGMTK
-450 TNVQAS
+450 TNVQAT
-456 ILEGHMRNISA
+456 ILEGHLRNISA
-467 MMMRMTAMQM
+467 MMMRMTALQM

-490 IGKTRKGTV
+490 VGKTKKGTV
-499 VARDARGRFTS
+499 VARDSQGRFTS

-517 GVGAAVGS
+517 GAGAAVGS
-525 TVTKTA
+525 TVTRTA
-531 GQQIAKKGARGFG
+531 GQQVAKRGA
-544 AAVGSTVTKTAGQQI
+544 I
-559 AKKGAMGFGARLLGG
+559 GFGARLLGS
-574 RLLGFLGGPWGL
+574 RLLGFLGGPLGL
-586 LASIAIPALIEVIGG
+586 ALSIGIPLLIEVIGG
-601 LTNSVDKNTAALTSE
+601 LTNSVDKNTEALNSDDN
-616 ETKASIQ
+616 KASIQ
-623 DRNQQAFVDAVRSAI
+623 ERNQQAFVEAVRSAI

-646 INISVDGNEAGD
+646 INISVDGEPVGD
-658 FAPGGQQDF
+658 FAPGNSSDF
-667 TGISLGLN
+667 TGIALGIN

>member
-1 MIDRRSLVE
+1 MINSRSLVE
-10 VGVAMVLRDRFSN
+10 VGVAMVLKDRFSN

-41 WNRGIQMSTSNAFE
+41 WNRGIQMSAANAFD
-55 FGKELVGGMAR
+55 FGKEWVGGMAK

-102 NEVTPLTAADIASGE
+102 NEVTPLTAKDIASGE
-117 KYLAMA
+117 RYLAMA
-123 GNNVEQIERMIGP
+123 GNNVEQIEKMIGP

-149 QKGGVAD
+149 EKGGVAD
-156 LVTNIMQTFNI
+156 LMTNIMQTFNI

-241 LTLSVTGQKKGGG
+241 LTLSVTGQKKAGST
-254 EMLKSLG
+254 MLKSLG
-261 IDPKTLV
+261 IDPASLV
-268 DASGNLLRLDKIISI
+268 DSQGNLLRLDKIITM

-288 RGKRGIDISS
+288 RGRRGIDISS

-309 RAASALLQDYWTGAN
+309 RAASALLQDYWSGTN
-324 KLTELMDKVAGA
+324 KLTELMDKVNSAK
-336 SGTVENLT
+336 GTVESLT

-363 NFIVTAGSTLAEVF
+363 NFVVTVGSTLVQVF
-377 SPVLKLGSGILKII
+377 NPLLKFGSGLLKII
-391 NSMQETWA
+391 NDIQETWA

-409 GAVVGTLYQGFK
+409 GALVGTLYQGFK
-421 FIQGT
+421 FISGT
-426 IKMISTFQALA
+426 LRMISTFQALA
-437 TSETNGMAEGMVR
+437 TAETEGMAAGMTK
-450 TNVQAS
+450 TNVQAT
-456 ILEGHMRNISA
+456 ILEGHLRNISA
-467 MMMRMTAMQM
+467 MMMRMTALQM

-490 IGKTRKGTV
+490 VGKTKKGTV
-499 VARDARGRFTS
+499 VARDSQGRFTS

-517 GVGAAVGS
+517 GAGAAVGS
-525 TVTKTA
+525 TVTRTA
-531 GQQIAKKGARGFG
+531 GQQVAKRGA
-544 AAVGSTVTKTAGQQI
+544 I
-559 AKKGAMGFGARLLGG
+559 GFGARLLGS
-574 RLLGFLGGPWGL
+574 RLLGFLGGPLGL
-586 LASIAIPALIEVIGG
+586 ALSIGIPLLIEVIGG
-601 LTNSVDKNTAALTSE
+601 LTNSVDKNTEALNSDDN
-616 ETKASIQ
+616 KASIQ
-623 DRNQQAFVDAVRSAI
+623 ERNQQAFVEAVRSAI

-646 INISVDGNEAGD
+646 INISVDGEPVGD
-658 FAPGGQQDF
+658 FAPGNSSDF
-667 TGISLGLN
+667 TGIALGIN

>member
-1 MIDRRSLVE
+1 MINSRSLVE
-10 VGVAMVLRDRFSN
+10 VGVAMVLKDRFSN

-41 WNRGIQMSTSNAFE
+41 WNRGIQMSAANAFD
-55 FGKELVGGMAR
+55 FGKELVGGMAK

-102 NEVTPLTAADIASGE
+102 NEVTPLTAKDIASGE
-117 KYLAMA
+117 RYLAMA
-123 GNNVEQIERMIGP
+123 GNNVEQIEKMIGP

-149 QKGGVAD
+149 EKGGVAD
-156 LVTNIMQTFNI
+156 LMTNIMQTFNI

-241 LTLSVTGQKKGGG
+241 LTLSVTGQKKAGST
-254 EMLKSLG
+254 MLKSLG
-261 IDPKTLV
+261 IDPASLV
-268 DASGNLLRLDKIISI
+268 DSQGNLLRLDKIITM

-288 RGKRGIDISS
+288 RGRRGIDISS

-309 RAASALLQDYWTGAN
+309 RAASALLQDYWSGTN
-324 KLTELMDKVAGA
+324 KLTELMDKVNSAK
-336 SGTVENLT
+336 GTVESLT

-363 NFIVTAGSTLAEVF
+363 NFVVTVGSTLAQVF
-377 SPVLKLGSGILKII
+377 NPLLKFGSGLFKII
-391 NSMQETWA
+391 NDIQETWA

-409 GAVVGTLYQGFK
+409 GALVGTLYQGFK
-421 FIQGT
+421 FISGT
-426 IKMISTFQALA
+426 IRMISTFQALA
-437 TSETNGMAEGMVR
+437 MAETEGMAAGMTK
-450 TNVQAS
+450 TNVQAT
-456 ILEGHMRNISA
+456 ILEGHLRNISA
-467 MMMRMTAMQM
+467 MMMRMTALQM

-490 IGKTRKGTV
+490 VGKTKKGTV
-499 VARDARGRFTS
+499 VARDSQGRFTS

-517 GVGAAVGS
+517 GAGAAVGS
-525 TVTKTA
+525 TVTRTA
-531 GQQIAKKGARGFG
+531 GQQVAKRGA
-544 AAVGSTVTKTAGQQI
+544 I
-559 AKKGAMGFGARLLGG
+559 GFGARLLGS
-574 RLLGFLGGPWGL
+574 RLLGFLGGPLGL
-586 LASIAIPALIEVIGG
+586 ALSIGIPLLIEVIGG
-601 LTNSVDKNTAALTSE
+601 LTNSVDKNTEALNSDDN
-616 ETKASIQ
+616 KASIQ
-623 DRNQQAFVDAVRSAI
+623 ERNQQAFVEAVRSAI

-646 INISVDGNEAGD
+646 INISVDGEPVGD
-658 FAPGGQQDF
+658 FAPGNSSDF
-667 TGISLGLN
+667 TGIALGIN

>member
-1 MIDRRSLVE
+1 MINSRSLVE
-10 VGVAMVLRDRFSN
+10 VGVAMVLKDRFSN

-41 WNRGIQMSTSNAFE
+41 WNRGIQMSAANAFD
-55 FGKELVGGMAR
+55 FGKELVGGMAK

-102 NEVTPLTAADIASGE
+102 NEVTPLTAKDIASGE
-117 KYLAMA
+117 RYLAMA
-123 GNNVEQIERMIGP
+123 GNNIEQIEKMIGP

-141 SIFSMPLG
+141 SIFSMPVG
-149 QKGGVAD
+149 EKGGVAD
-156 LVTNIMQTFNI
+156 LMTNIMQTFNI

-179 ATAVTSANI
+179 ATAVNSANI

-241 LTLSVTGQKKGGG
+241 LTLSVTGQKKAGST
-254 EMLKSLG
+254 MLKSLG
-261 IDPKTLV
+261 IDPASLV
-268 DASGNLLRLDKIISI
+268 DSQGNLLRLDKIITM

-288 RGKRGIDISS
+288 RGRRGIDISS

-309 RAASALLQDYWTGAN
+309 RAASALLQDYWSGTN
-324 KLTELMDKVAGA
+324 KLTELMDKVNSAK
-336 SGTVENLT
+336 GTVESLT

-363 NFIVTAGSTLAEVF
+363 NFVVTVGSTLAQVF
-377 SPVLKLGSGILKII
+377 NPLLKFGSGLLKII
-391 NSMQETWA
+391 NDIQETWA

-409 GAVVGTLYQGFK
+409 GALVGTLYQGFK
-421 FIQGT
+421 FISGT
-426 IKMISTFQALA
+426 IRMISTFQALA
-437 TSETNGMAEGMVR
+437 TAETEGMAAGMTK
-450 TNVQAS
+450 TNVQAT
-456 ILEGHMRNISA
+456 ILEGHLRNISA
-467 MMMRMTAMQM
+467 MMMRMTALQM

-490 IGKTRKGTV
+490 VGKTKKGTV
-499 VARDARGRFTS
+499 VARDSQGRFTS

-517 GVGAAVGS
+517 GAGAAVGS
-525 TVTKTA
+525 TVTRTA
-531 GQQIAKKGARGFG
+531 GQQVAKRGA
-544 AAVGSTVTKTAGQQI
+544 I
-559 AKKGAMGFGARLLGG
+559 GFGARLLGS
-574 RLLGFLGGPWGL
+574 RLLGFLGGPLGL
-586 LASIAIPALIEVIGG
+586 ALSIGIPLLIEVIGG
-601 LTNSVDKNTAALTSE
+601 LTNSVDKNTEALNSDDN
-616 ETKASIQ
+616 KASIQ
-623 DRNQQAFVDAVRSAI
+623 ERNQQAFVEAVRSAI

-646 INISVDGNEAGD
+646 INISVDGEPVGD
-658 FAPGGQQDF
+658 FAPGNSSDF
-667 TGISLGLN
+667 TGIALGIN

>member
-1 MIDRRSLVE
+1 MINSRSLVE
-10 VGVAMVLRDRFSN
+10 VGVAMVLKDRFSN

-41 WNRGIQMSTSNAFE
+41 WNRGIQMSAANAFD
-55 FGKELVGGMAR
+55 FGKELVGGMAK

-102 NEVTPLTAADIASGE
+102 NEVTPLTAKDIASGE
-117 KYLAMA
+117 RYLAMA
-123 GNNVEQIERMIGP
+123 GNNVEQIEKMIGP

-149 QKGGVAD
+149 EKGGVAD
-156 LVTNIMQTFNI
+156 LMTNIMQTFNI

-179 ATAVTSANI
+179 ATAVSSANI

-241 LTLSVTGQKKGGG
+241 LTLSVTGQKKAGST
-254 EMLKSLG
+254 MLKSLG
-261 IDPKTLV
+261 IDPASLV
-268 DASGNLLRLDKIISI
+268 DSQGNLLRLDKIITM

-288 RGKRGIDISS
+288 RGRRGIDISS

-309 RAASALLQDYWTGAN
+309 RAASALLQDYWSGTN
-324 KLTELMDKVAGA
+324 KLTELMDKVNSAK
-336 SGTVENLT
+336 GTVESLA

-363 NFIVTAGSTLAEVF
+363 NFVVTVGSTLAQVF
-377 SPVLKLGSGILKII
+377 NPLLKFGSGLLKII
-391 NSMQETWA
+391 NDIQETWA

-409 GAVVGTLYQGFK
+409 GALVGTIYQGFK
-421 FIQGT
+421 FISGT
-426 IKMISTFQALA
+426 IRMISTFQALA
-437 TSETNGMAEGMVR
+437 TAETEGMAAGMTK
-450 TNVQAS
+450 TNVQAT
-456 ILEGHMRNISA
+456 ILEGHLRNISA
-467 MMMRMTAMQM
+467 MMMRMTALQM

-490 IGKTRKGTV
+490 VGKTKKGTV
-499 VARDARGRFTS
+499 VARDSQGRFTS

-517 GVGAAVGS
+517 GAGAAVGS
-525 TVTKTA
+525 TVTRTA
-531 GQQIAKKGARGFG
+531 GQQVAKRGA
-544 AAVGSTVTKTAGQQI
+544 I
-559 AKKGAMGFGARLLGG
+559 GFGARLLGS
-574 RLLGFLGGPWGL
+574 RLLGFLGGPLGL
-586 LASIAIPALIEVIGG
+586 ALSIGIPLLIEVIGG
-601 LTNSVDKNTAALTSE
+601 LTNSVDKNTEALNSDDN
-616 ETKASIQ
+616 KASIQ
-623 DRNQQAFVDAVRSAI
+623 ERNQQAFVEAVRSAI

-646 INISVDGNEAGD
+646 INISVDGEPVGD
-658 FAPGGQQDF
+658 FAPGNSSDF
-667 TGISLGLN
+667 TGIALGIN

>member
-1 MIDRRSLVE
+1 MINSRSLVE
-10 VGVAMVLRDRFSN
+10 VGVAMVLKDRFSN

-41 WNRGIQMSTSNAFE
+41 WNRGIQMSAANAFD
-55 FGKELVGGMAR
+55 FGKELVGGMAK

-102 NEVTPLTAADIASGE
+102 NEVTPLTAKDIASGE
-117 KYLAMA
+117 RYLAMA
-123 GNNVEQIERMIGP
+123 GNNVEQIEKMIGP

-149 QKGGVAD
+149 EKGGVAD
-156 LVTNIMQTFNI
+156 LMTNIMQTFNI

-241 LTLSVTGQKKGGG
+241 LTLSVTGQKKAGST
-254 EMLKSLG
+254 MLKSLG
-261 IDPKTLV
+261 IDPASLV
-268 DASGNLLRLDKIISI
+268 DSQGNLLRLDKIITM

-288 RGKRGIDISS
+288 RGRRGIDISS

-309 RAASALLQDYWTGAN
+309 RAASALLQDYWSGTN
-324 KLTELMDKVAGA
+324 KLTELMDKVNSAK
-336 SGTVENLT
+336 GTVESLT

-363 NFIVTAGSTLAEVF
+363 NFIVTAGSTLARVF
-377 SPVLKLGSGILKII
+377 NPLLKFGSGLLKII
-391 NSMQETWA
+391 NDIQETWA

-409 GAVVGTLYQGFK
+409 GALVGTLYQGFK
-421 FIQGT
+421 FISGT
-426 IKMISTFQALA
+426 IRMISTFQALA
-437 TSETNGMAEGMVR
+437 TAETEGMAAGMTK
-450 TNVQAS
+450 TNVQAT
-456 ILEGHMRNISA
+456 ILEGHLRNISA
-467 MMMRMTAMQM
+467 MMMRMTALQM

-490 IGKTRKGTV
+490 VGKTKKGTV
-499 VARDARGRFTS
+499 VARDSQGRFTS

-517 GVGAAVGS
+517 GAGAAVGS
-525 TVTKTA
+525 TVTRTA
-531 GQQIAKKGARGFG
+531 GQQVAKRGA
-544 AAVGSTVTKTAGQQI
+544 I
-559 AKKGAMGFGARLLGG
+559 GFGARLLGS
-574 RLLGFLGGPWGL
+574 RLLGFLGGPLGL
-586 LASIAIPALIEVIGG
+586 ALSIGIPLLIEVIGG
-601 LTNSVDKNTAALTSE
+601 LTNSVDKNTEALNSDDN
-616 ETKASIQ
+616 KASIQ
-623 DRNQQAFVDAVRSAI
+623 ERNQQAFVEAVRSAI

-646 INISVDGNEAGD
+646 INISVDGEPVGD
-658 FAPGGQQDF
+658 FTPGNSSDF
-667 TGISLGLN
+667 TGIALGIN

>member
-1 MIDRRSLVE
+1 MINSRSLVE
-10 VGVAMVLRDRFSN
+10 VGVAMVLKDRFSN

-41 WNRGIQMSTSNAFE
+41 WNRGIQMSAANAFD
-55 FGKELVGGMAR
+55 FGKELVGGMAK

-88 AAQQA
+88 AAQQV

-102 NEVTPLTAADIASGE
+102 NEVLPLTAKDIASGE

-123 GNNVEQIERMIGP
+123 GNNVEQIEKMIGP

-149 QKGGVAD
+149 EKGGVAD
-156 LVTNIMQTFNI
+156 LMTNIMQTFNI

-241 LTLSVTGQKKGGG
+241 LTLSVTGQKKAGST
-254 EMLKSLG
+254 MLKSLG
-261 IDPKTLV
+261 IDPASLV
-268 DASGNLLRLDKIISI
+268 DSQGNLLRLDKIITM

-288 RGKRGIDISS
+288 RGRRGIDISS

-309 RAASALLQDYWTGAN
+309 RAASALLQDYWSGTN
-324 KLTELMDKVAGA
+324 KLTELMDKVNSAK
-336 SGTVENLT
+336 GTVESLT

-363 NFIVTAGSTLAEVF
+363 NFVVTVGSTLAQVF
-377 SPVLKLGSGILKII
+377 NPLLKFGSGLLKII
-391 NSMQETWA
+391 NDIQETWA

-409 GAVVGTLYQGFK
+409 GALVGTLYQGFK
-421 FIQGT
+421 FISGT
-426 IKMISTFQALA
+426 IRMISTFQALA
-437 TSETNGMAEGMVR
+437 TAETEGMAAGMTK
-450 TNVQAS
+450 TNVQAT
-456 ILEGHMRNISA
+456 ILEGHLRNISA
-467 MMMRMTAMQM
+467 MMMRMTALQM

-490 IGKTRKGTV
+490 VGKTKKGTV
-499 VARDARGRFTS
+499 VARDSQGRFTS

-517 GVGAAVGS
+517 GAGAAVGS
-525 TVTKTA
+525 TVTRTA
-531 GQQIAKKGARGFG
+531 GQQVAKRGA
-544 AAVGSTVTKTAGQQI
+544 I
-559 AKKGAMGFGARLLGG
+559 GFGARLLGS
-574 RLLGFLGGPWGL
+574 RLLGFLGGPLGL
-586 LASIAIPALIEVIGG
+586 ALSIGIPLLIEVIGG
-601 LTNSVDKNTAALTSE
+601 LTNSVDKNTEALNSDDN
-616 ETKASIQ
+616 KASIQ
-623 DRNQQAFVDAVRSAI
+623 ERNQQAFVEAVRSAI

-646 INISVDGNEAGD
+646 INISVDGEPVGD
-658 FAPGGQQDF
+658 FTPGNSSDF
-667 TGISLGLN
+667 TGIALGIN